1 MKGGFGKFL
10 TFILGLVVGVL
21 LVGGTIAGVVYYA
34 VAAVSVNDVE
44 NYTKQ
49 EFTFIDKDA
58 EIRNKSIL
66 DIYDM
71 VKGGNIKETTVSDA
85 KRIFGIDIIKIL
97 ENSLEITVDDKS
109 REMLDAMKVADVFK
123 DNNLKV
129 VLNCF
134 TLGDVLKKADIDTTS
149 GLASKPI
156 VQEHISEPVID
167 GFNAL
172 LKSLE
177 INEMTIA
184 EMQYLLG
191 VSFGAG
197 GVLDTVAN
205 VKIGDLNSAINNIKL
220 EDVLPD
226 FDRDFYAEW
235 DYQNNTAVLYRRSR
249 AQFSPKTLIAAN
261 GTSECFEYVSNDKK
275 VSGETYYLLDAD
287 AGTIKVSDDG
297 NWKLKAGAELPYF
310 KNRYDKSG
318 NQNRFGIAYVVPEDS
333 HGMTVTERYDADYST
348 KNESGLFYYEYDF
361 VTATEAGVEYF
372 YRVGA
377 AVRTKIQDATG
388 TEPAK
393 YAEIIEWR
401 GYVET
406 TKADYFEAEPWKTYG
421 YSRDGKVTDE
431 ELREHPSTDSLARYA
446 LVHVGKSEPVL
457 KALADE
463 TLNTLDGAIG
473 DMKLGQVIE
482 ITDDSAD
489 ILKKLKD
496 SKISEIDK
504 DVKNVKVGDIM
515 KVVSDTTAEKATDGA
530 YIALPALSAGK
541 EYSGTFITAKY
552 RDKTVDE
559 DKTVFLVKYKDG
571 LTGFGD
577 RYNITE
583 KASNR
588 VVVELAKK
596 TIGELQTVGIDDL
609 INTARLSDVMDIDGD
624 VFVSGDDFLSIP
636 KEFVLDVDAKNENGF
651 FRLAAKG
658 EKAEYK
664 RVYEG
669 DGNAVVKKLS
679 TIGVNNIAARMDA
692 VVNSTLLKE
701 VVKVKE
707 RYKLRVATAA
717 DTGRKKYISLTDVY
731 VDPVY
736 EATEYAGTFNVGY
749 VDTDPDTDIKFV
761 RARGT
766 IEAGVTQYV
775 IVDKASSG
783 VLVGLQD
790 KTIGTLSTGVD
801 EVVNG
806 ATLSDVL
813 EIDGKVYVK
822 ATGFDAAVATSYDKI
837 GQHVA
842 YYKDGNLFLEAG
854 YVRNNNGDYVYL
866 DKEQDGTPVN
876 DHIKFGT
883 LYNEHGVAEA
893 NGAYF
898 KYNGNLYKLSDY
910 KRYKFDGET
919 ATVYYAC
926 IYNGESDKILS
937 KMATMT
943 VKDLADSGT
952 MDKIVKDM
960 RIGDVM
966 ELNDKNS
973 VLYGL
978 GNSKISSIEAEVSDK
993 IKVATLR
1000 DLNKWGNLGL
1010 KETDDELKKKVYYNG
1025 ATIEV
1030 GDMKA
1035 VEFLIFAIK
1044 ALPTL

>member
-109 REMLDAMKVADVFK
+109 RETLGAMKVADVFK

-134 TLGDVLKKADIDTTS
+134 TLGDVLKKTGIDTTA

-205 VKIGDLNSAINNIKL
+205 VKIGDLNSAINDIKF

-235 DYQNNTAVLYRRSR
+235 DNTGAVLYKKESGGEIKLK
-249 AQFSPKTLIAAN
+249 QLIEAD
-261 GTSECFEYVSNDKK
+261 GTSEFFKFVNTEAKDPAK
-275 VSGETYYLLDAD
+275 TYYKLNREE
-287 AGTIKVSDDG
+287 GTIKVSDDG
-297 NWKLKAGAELPYF
+297 NWELIKELPDF
-310 KNRYDKSG
+310 NNRYDISG
-318 NQNRFGIAYVVPEDS
+318 KRNRFGLAYVVLVDDNQIKITKRYADRACTVENED
-333 HGMTVTERYDADYST
+333 GMYYFKYTKDAAGTNYRY
-348 KNESGLFYYEYDF
+348 
-361 VTATEAGVEYF
+361 
-372 YRVGA
+372 GA
-377 AVRTKIQDATG
+377 AIRTKIEG
-388 TEPAK
+388 TDPAQYK
-393 YAEIIEWR
+393 EVIEWR
-401 GYVET
+401 GYVEATDGFVNT
-406 TKADYFEAEPWKTYG
+406 TPETYG
-421 YSRDGKVTDE
+421 YSSPAQYEKE
-431 ELREHPSTDSLARYA
+431 ELVKQETPDLIICA

-482 ITDDSAD
+482 ITDASAD

-515 KVVSDTTAEKATDGA
+515 KVVSVTTAEKATDGA

-541 EYSGTFITAKY
+541 EYKGTFITAKY
-552 RDKTVDE
+552 GDKTVY
-559 DKTVFLVKYKDG
+559 LVKYKDG
-571 LTGFGD
+571 HTGFGD
-577 RYNITE
+577 RYKITE
-583 KASNR
+583 KASNG
-588 VVVELAKK
+588 VVVALADK
-596 TIGELQTVGIDDL
+596 TIGELQTAGIDDL
-609 INTARLSDVMDIDGD
+609 INAARLSDVMDVDGD
-624 VFVSGDDFLSIP
+624 VFVEDTSG
-636 KEFVLDVDAKNENGF
+636 KFVFDTDTAGKNGF
-651 FRLAAKG
+651 FRLAQTG
-658 EKAEYK
+658 ESATHK

-669 DGNAVVKKLS
+669 ASNAVVKKLS
-679 TIGVNNIAARMDA
+679 TIGVNNIAARMDD

-701 VVKVKE
+701 VVEVKE
-707 RYKLRVATAA
+707 RYKLKVATAA
-717 DTGRKKYISLTDVY
+717 DIGNTSVRKYISLADVY
-731 VDPVY
+731 AAP
-736 EATEYAGTFNVGY
+736 EYAGTFNVGY
-749 VDTDPDTDIKFV
+749 VETDPDTDIKFV
-761 RARGT
+761 RATGT
-766 IEAGVTQYV
+766 IATSVKQYV

-822 ATGFDAAVATSYDKI
+822 ATDFDAAVATSHDKI

-883 LYNEHGVAEA
+883 LYNEHGVAET

-919 ATVYYAC
+919 ATEYYAC

-978 GNSKISSIEAEVSDK
+978 GNSKISSIEAEVTDK

-1000 DLNKWGNLGL
+1000 DLNTWGNLGL
-1010 KETDDELKKKVYYNG
+1010 TEEELNKTVKVTG
-1025 ATIEV
+1025 QKV
-1030 GDMKA
+1030 GEMKA
-1035 VEFLIFAIK
+1035 ADFIRIAIRFA
-1044 ALPTL
+1044 TE

>member
-109 REMLDAMKVADVFK
+109 RETLGAMKVADVFK

-134 TLGDVLKKADIDTTS
+134 TLGDVLKKTGIDTTT

-205 VKIGDLNSAINNIKL
+205 VKIGDLNSAINNIKF

-235 DYQNNTAVLYRRSR
+235 DNTGAVLYKKESGGEIKLK
-249 AQFSPKTLIAAN
+249 QLIEAD
-261 GTSECFEYVSNDKK
+261 GTSEFFKFVNTEAKDPAK
-275 VSGETYYLLDAD
+275 TYYKLNREE
-287 AGTIKVSDDG
+287 GTIKVSDDG
-297 NWKLKAGAELPYF
+297 NWELIKELPDF
-310 KNRYDKSG
+310 NKRYDISG
-318 NQNRFGIAYVVPEDS
+318 KRNRFGLAYVVLVDDNQIKITKRYADRDCTVENED
-333 HGMTVTERYDADYST
+333 GMYYFKYTKDAAGTNYRY
-348 KNESGLFYYEYDF
+348 
-361 VTATEAGVEYF
+361 
-372 YRVGA
+372 GA
-377 AVRTKIQDATG
+377 AIRTKIEG
-388 TEPAK
+388 TDPAQYK
-393 YAEIIEWR
+393 EVIEWR
-401 GYVET
+401 GYVEVTDGFVNT
-406 TKADYFEAEPWKTYG
+406 TPETYG
-421 YSRDGKVTDE
+421 YSSPAQYEKE
-431 ELREHPSTDSLARYA
+431 ELVKQETPDLIICA
-446 LVHVGKSEPVL
+446 LVHIGKSEPVL

-515 KVVSDTTAEKATDGA
+515 KVVSVTTAKKATEGA
-530 YIALPALSAGK
+530 YIALPAGK
-541 EYSGTFITAKY
+541 EYKGTFIDALSPKEGN
-552 RDKTVDE
+552 K
-559 DKTVFLVKYKDG
+559 KVFLVKYKKG
-571 LTGFGD
+571 LAFTGD
-577 RYNITE
+577 RYNIIE
-583 KASNR
+583 KASNG
-588 VVVELAKK
+588 VVVALADK
-596 TIGELQTVGIDDL
+596 TIGELQTAGIDDL
-609 INTARLSDVMDIDGD
+609 INAARLSDVMDIDGD
-624 VFVSGDDFLSIP
+624 VFVLDSTADA
-636 KEFVLDVDAKNENGF
+636 KFVLDVDAKNENGF

-679 TIGVNNIAARMDA
+679 TIGVNNIAARMDD

-707 RYKLRVATAA
+707 RYKLSVATEAEI
-717 DTGRKKYISLTDVY
+717 DNTSVKKYISLADVY
-731 VDPVY
+731 SAPV
-736 EATEYAGTFNVGY
+736 ASEYAGTFNVGY
-749 VDTDPDTDIKFV
+749 VETDPDTDIKFV

-766 IEAGVTQYV
+766 IATGVTQYV

-822 ATGFDAAVATSYDKI
+822 ATDFDAAVATSYEKI

-883 LYNEHGVAEA
+883 LYNEHG
-893 NGAYF
+893 
-898 KYNGNLYKLSDY
+898 
-910 KRYKFDGET
+910 
-919 ATVYYAC
+919 
-926 IYNGESDKILS
+926 
-937 KMATMT
+937 
-943 VKDLADSGT
+943 SG
-952 MDKIVKDM
+952 
-960 RIGDVM
+960 
-966 ELNDKNS
+966 
-973 VLYGL
+973 
-978 GNSKISSIEAEVSDK
+978 
-993 IKVATLR
+993 
-1000 DLNKWGNLGL
+1000 
-1010 KETDDELKKKVYYNG
+1010 
-1025 ATIEV
+1025 
-1030 GDMKA
+1030 
-1035 VEFLIFAIK
+1035 
-1044 ALPTL
+1044 

>member
-34 VAAVSVNDVE
+34 VAAVSINDVE
-44 NYTKQ
+44 KYTKQ

-58 EIRNKSIL
+58 EIRSKSIL

-109 REMLDAMKVADVFK
+109 RETLGALKVADVFK
-123 DNNLKV
+123 DDNLKV

-134 TLGDVLKKADIDTTS
+134 TLGDVLKKTGIDTTT
-149 GLASKPI
+149 GLASKPL

-177 INEMTIA
+177 LNEMTIA

-205 VKIGDLNSAINNIKL
+205 VKIGDLNSAINNIKF

-235 DYQNNTAVLYRRSR
+235 DNTGAVLYKKESGGEIKLK
-249 AQFSPKTLIAAN
+249 QLIEAD
-261 GTSECFEYVSNDKK
+261 GTSEFFKFVNTEAKDPAK
-275 VSGETYYLLDAD
+275 TYYKLNREE
-287 AGTIKVSDDG
+287 GTIKVSDDG
-297 NWKLKAGAELPYF
+297 NWELIKELPDF
-310 KNRYDKSG
+310 NNRYDISG
-318 NQNRFGIAYVVPEDS
+318 KRNRFGLAYVVLVDDNQIKITKRYEDRDCTIENED
-333 HGMTVTERYDADYST
+333 GMYYFKYTKDAAGTNYRY
-348 KNESGLFYYEYDF
+348 
-361 VTATEAGVEYF
+361 
-372 YRVGA
+372 GA
-377 AVRTKIQDATG
+377 AIRTKIEG
-388 TEPAK
+388 TDPAQYK
-393 YAEIIEWR
+393 EVIEWR
-401 GYVET
+401 GYVEATDGFVNT
-406 TKADYFEAEPWKTYG
+406 TPETYG
-421 YSRDGKVTDE
+421 YSSPAQYEKE
-431 ELREHPSTDSLARYA
+431 ELVKQETPDLIICA

-515 KVVSDTTAEKATDGA
+515 KVVSVTTAEKATDGA

-541 EYSGTFITAKY
+541 EYKGTFITAKDG
-552 RDKTVDE
+552 DKDVY
-559 DKTVFLVKYKDG
+559 LVKYKDG
-571 LTGFGD
+571 LVGFGD
-577 RYNITE
+577 RYNIRE
-583 KASNR
+583 KASNG
-588 VVVELAKK
+588 VVVALADK
-596 TIGELQTVGIDDL
+596 TIGELQTAGIDDL
-609 INTARLSDVMDIDGD
+609 INTALLSGVMDIDGD
-624 VFVSGDDFLSIP
+624 VFVSDSTA
-636 KEFVLDVDAKNENGF
+636 DAKFILDEDAHGENGF
-651 FRLAAKG
+651 FRLAAAG
-658 EKAEYK
+658 ETAEYK

-679 TIGVNNIAARMDA
+679 TIGVNNIAARMDD

-701 VVKVKE
+701 VVEVKE
-707 RYKLRVATAA
+707 RYKLKVATATEIG
-717 DTGRKKYISLTDVY
+717 DTSVRKYISLADVSAATD
-731 VDPVY
+731 
-736 EATEYAGTFNVGY
+736 YAGTFNVGY
-749 VDTDPDTDIKFV
+749 VETDPDTDIKFV
-761 RARGT
+761 RATGT
-766 IEAGVTQYV
+766 ISEGVTQYV

-801 EVVNG
+801 EVVNN
-806 ATLSDVL
+806 AKLSDVL

-822 ATGFDAAVATSYDKI
+822 ATDFDEAVAISHDKI
-837 GQHVA
+837 GQSVA

-854 YVRNNNGDYVYL
+854 YVRNNNGDYVRL
-866 DKEQDGTPVN
+866 SSG
-876 DHIKFGT
+876 
-883 LYNEHGVAEA
+883 
-893 NGAYF
+893 YF
-898 KYNGNLYKLSDY
+898 KPTSRFNKIGGSYTSSPDGEWFQIGTEWHNMNDY
-910 KRYKFDGET
+910 KRYKFDGENEE
-919 ATVYYAC
+919 YYAC
-926 IYNGESDKILS
+926 IYDGESDKILS

-966 ELNDKNS
+966 ELNDENS

-993 IKVATLR
+993 IKDATLR
-1000 DLNKWGNLGL
+1000 ELNTWGNLGMS
-1010 KETDDELKKKVYYNG
+1010 E
-1025 ATIEV
+1025 ATL
-1030 GDMKA
+1030 D
-1035 VEFLIFAIK
+1035 AIK
-1044 ALPTL
+1044 VANGGEDLTASEFFKGLNVRFVDGKLEIYFKFE

>member
-109 REMLDAMKVADVFK
+109 RETLGALKVADVFK
-123 DNNLKV
+123 DDNLKV

-134 TLGDVLKKADIDTTS
+134 TLGDVLKKTGIDTTT

-177 INEMTIA
+177 LNEMTIA

-205 VKIGDLNSAINNIKL
+205 VKIGDLNSAINNIKF

-226 FDRDFYAEW
+226 FDRDLYTEW

-249 AQFSPKTLIAAN
+249 AQFPQKTLIAAN
-261 GTSECFEYVSNDKK
+261 GTSEYFEYVSNDKK

-287 AGTIKVSDDG
+287 AGTIKVSDAG

-318 NQNRFGIAYVVPEDS
+318 NQNRFGVAYVVPVDKN
-333 HGMTVTERYDADYST
+333 GMTVTERFSDNACTVSD
-348 KNESGLFYYEYDF
+348 ESGLFYYEYDF

-431 ELREHPSTDSLARYA
+431 ELTEYSSTDSLVRYA
-446 LVHVGKSEPVL
+446 LMHVGKSEPVL

-482 ITDDSAD
+482 ITDASAD

-515 KVVSDTTAEKATDGA
+515 KVVSVTTAEKATDGE

-541 EYSGTFITAKY
+541 EYKGTFITAKEG
-552 RDKTVDE
+552 DKTVY
-559 DKTVFLVKYKDG
+559 LVKYKDG
-571 LTGFGD
+571 LAGFGD

-583 KASNR
+583 KASNG
-588 VVVELAKK
+588 VVVALSEK
-596 TIGELQTVGIDDL
+596 TIGELQTAGIDDL
-609 INTARLSDVMDIDGD
+609 VNAARLSDVMDVDGD
-624 VFVSGDDFLSIP
+624 VFV
-636 KEFVLDVDAKNENGF
+636 LDSTADAKFILDLDAHGENGF
-651 FRLAAKG
+651 FRLAAAG
-658 EKAEYK
+658 ETAEYK

-679 TIGVNNIAARMDA
+679 TIGVNNIAARMDN

-701 VVKVKE
+701 VVEVKE
-707 RYKLRVATAA
+707 RYILKVATAA
-717 DTGRKKYISLTDVY
+717 EIGNTSVRKYISLADVY
-731 VDPVY
+731 
-736 EATEYAGTFNVGY
+736 ATPAAPEYAGTFNVGY
-749 VDTDPDTDIKFV
+749 VETDPDTDIKFV

-766 IEAGVTQYV
+766 IAAGVTQYV

-822 ATGFDAAVATSYDKI
+822 AADFDAAVATSYDKI
-837 GQHVA
+837 EQHVA

-854 YVRNNNGDYVYL
+854 YVRNNNGEYVYL

-883 LYNEHGVAEA
+883 LYNEHGVAET

-919 ATVYYAC
+919 ATEYYAC
-926 IYNGESDKILS
+926 IYDGESDKILS

-943 VKDLADSGT
+943 VKDLADNGT

-966 ELNDKNS
+966 ELNDTNS
-973 VLYGL
+973 ILYGL

-1000 DLNKWGNLGL
+1000 ELNTWGNLGL
-1010 KETDDELKKKVYYNG
+1010 TEEELNKTVKGTTKK
-1025 ATIEV
+1025 V

-1035 VEFLIFAIK
+1035 ADFIRIAIRFA
-1044 ALPTL
+1044 TE

>member
-109 REMLDAMKVADVFK
+109 RETLGALKVADVFK
-123 DNNLKV
+123 DDNLKV

-134 TLGDVLKKADIDTTS
+134 TLGDVLKKTGIDTTT

-177 INEMTIA
+177 LNEMTIA

-205 VKIGDLNSAINNIKL
+205 VKIGDLNSAINNIKF

-226 FDRDFYAEW
+226 FDRDLYTEW

-249 AQFSPKTLIAAN
+249 AQFPQKTLIAAN
-261 GTSECFEYVSNDKK
+261 GTSEYFEYVSNDKK

-287 AGTIKVSDDG
+287 AGTIKVSDAG

-318 NQNRFGIAYVVPEDS
+318 NQNRFGVAYVVPEDS

-446 LVHVGKSEPVL
+446 LMHVGKSEPVL

-515 KVVSDTTAEKATDGA
+515 KVVSVTTAEKATDGA

-541 EYSGTFITAKY
+541 EYKGTFITAKDG
-552 RDKTVDE
+552 DKTVY
-559 DKTVFLVKYKDG
+559 LVKYKDG
-571 LTGFGD
+571 LAGFGD

-583 KASNR
+583 KASNG
-588 VVVELAKK
+588 VVVALADK
-596 TIGELQTVGIDDL
+596 TIGELQTAGIDDL

-624 VFVSGDDFLSIP
+624 VFV
-636 KEFVLDVDAKNENGF
+636 LDSTADAKFILDEDANNENGF
-651 FRLAAKG
+651 FRLAAAG
-658 EKAEYK
+658 ETAEYK

-679 TIGVNNIAARMDA
+679 TIGVNNIAARMDD

-701 VVKVKE
+701 VVEVKE
-707 RYKLRVATAA
+707 RYKLKVATAA
-717 DTGRKKYISLTDVY
+717 DIGNTSVRKYISLADVY
-731 VDPVY
+731 AAP
-736 EATEYAGTFNVGY
+736 EYAGTFNVGY
-749 VDTDPDTDIKFV
+749 EETDPDKDIKFV

-766 IEAGVTQYV
+766 IAAGVTQYV

-822 ATGFDAAVATSYDKI
+822 ATDFDAAVATSYEKI

-883 LYNEHGVAEA
+883 LYNEHGVAET

-919 ATVYYAC
+919 ATEYYAC
-926 IYNGESDKILS
+926 IYDGESDKILS

-966 ELNDKNS
+966 ELNDTNS
-973 VLYGL
+973 ILYGL

-1000 DLNKWGNLGL
+1000 ELNTWGNLGMS
-1010 KETDDELKKKVYYNG
+1010 ETTLD
-1025 ATIEV
+1025 
-1030 GDMKA
+1030 
-1035 VEFLIFAIK
+1035 AIK
-1044 ALPTL
+1044 VANGGEDLTASEFFKGLNARFVDGKLEIYFKFE

>member
-34 VAAVSVNDVE
+34 VAAVSINDVE
-44 NYTKQ
+44 KYTKQ

-109 REMLDAMKVADVFK
+109 RETLGALKVADVFK
-123 DNNLKV
+123 DDNLKV

-134 TLGDVLKKADIDTTS
+134 TLGDVLKKTGIDTTT

-205 VKIGDLNSAINNIKL
+205 VKIGDLNSAINNIKF

-235 DYQNNTAVLYRRSR
+235 DKTGAVLYKKESGGEIKLK
-249 AQFSPKTLIAAN
+249 QLIEAD
-261 GTSECFEYVSNDKK
+261 GTSEFFKFVNTEAKDPAK
-275 VSGETYYLLDAD
+275 TYYKLNREE
-287 AGTIKVSDDG
+287 GTIKVSDDG
-297 NWKLKAGAELPYF
+297 NWELIKELPDF
-310 KNRYDKSG
+310 NNRYDISG
-318 NQNRFGIAYVVPEDS
+318 KRNRFGLAYVVLVDDNQIKITKRYADRDCTVENED
-333 HGMTVTERYDADYST
+333 GMYYFKYTKDAAGTNYRY
-348 KNESGLFYYEYDF
+348 
-361 VTATEAGVEYF
+361 
-372 YRVGA
+372 GA
-377 AVRTKIQDATG
+377 AIRTKIQDATG

-431 ELREHPSTDSLARYA
+431 ELTEYSSTDSLVRYA
-446 LVHVGKSEPVL
+446 LMHVGKSEPVL

-515 KVVSDTTAEKATDGA
+515 KVVSVTTAEKATDGA

-541 EYSGTFITAKY
+541 EYKGTFITAKY
-552 RDKTVDE
+552 GDKTVY
-559 DKTVFLVKYKDG
+559 LVKYKDG
-571 LTGFGD
+571 LAFTGD

-583 KASNR
+583 KASNG
-588 VVVELAKK
+588 VVVALSEK
-596 TIGELQTVGIDDL
+596 TIGELQTAGIDDL
-609 INTARLSDVMDIDGD
+609 VNAARLSDVMDVDGD
-624 VFVSGDDFLSIP
+624 VFV
-636 KEFVLDVDAKNENGF
+636 LDSTADAKFILDEDAHGENGF
-651 FRLAAKG
+651 FRLAAAG
-658 EKAEYK
+658 ETAEYKYK

-679 TIGVNNIAARMDA
+679 TIGVNNIAARMDD

-701 VVKVKE
+701 VVEVKE
-707 RYKLRVATAA
+707 RYKLKVATATEIG
-717 DTGRKKYISLTDVY
+717 DTNVRKYISLADVSAATD
-731 VDPVY
+731 
-736 EATEYAGTFNVGY
+736 YAGTFNVGY
-749 VDTDPDTDIKFV
+749 VETDPDTDIKFV
-761 RARGT
+761 RATGT
-766 IEAGVTQYV
+766 ISEGVTQYV

-801 EVVNG
+801 EVVNN
-806 ATLSDVL
+806 AKLSDVL

-822 ATGFDAAVATSYDKI
+822 ATDFDEAVAISHDKI
-837 GQHVA
+837 GQSVA

-854 YVRNNNGDYVYL
+854 YVRNNNGDYVRL
-866 DKEQDGTPVN
+866 SSG
-876 DHIKFGT
+876 
-883 LYNEHGVAEA
+883 
-893 NGAYF
+893 YF
-898 KYNGNLYKLSDY
+898 KPTSRFNKIGGSYTSSPDGEWFQIGTEWHNMNDY
-910 KRYKFDGET
+910 KRYKFDGENEE
-919 ATVYYAC
+919 YYAC
-926 IYNGESDKILS
+926 IYDGESDKILS

-966 ELNDKNS
+966 ELNDENS

-993 IKVATLR
+993 IKDATLR
-1000 DLNKWGNLGL
+1000 ELNTWGNLGMS
-1010 KETDDELKKKVYYNG
+1010 E
-1025 ATIEV
+1025 ATL
-1030 GDMKA
+1030 D
-1035 VEFLIFAIK
+1035 AIK
-1044 ALPTL
+1044 VANGGEDLTASEFFKGLNVRFVDGKLEIYFKFE

>member
-10 TFILGLVVGVL
+10 TFILGIVVGVL

-109 REMLDAMKVADVFK
+109 RETLGALKVADVFK
-123 DNNLKV
+123 DDNLKI

-134 TLGDVLKKADIDTTS
+134 TLGDVLKKTGIDTTT
-149 GLASKPI
+149 GLASKPL

-177 INEMTIA
+177 LNEMTIA

-205 VKIGDLNSAINNIKL
+205 VKIGDLNSAINNIKF

-235 DYQNNTAVLYRRSR
+235 DNTGAVLYKKESGGEIKLK
-249 AQFSPKTLIAAN
+249 QLIEAD
-261 GTSECFEYVSNDKK
+261 GTSEFFKFVNTEAKDPAK
-275 VSGETYYLLDAD
+275 TYYKLNREE
-287 AGTIKVSDDG
+287 GTIKVSDDG
-297 NWKLKAGAELPYF
+297 NWELIKELPDF
-310 KNRYDKSG
+310 NNRYDISG
-318 NQNRFGIAYVVPEDS
+318 KRNRFGLAYVVLVDDNQIKITKRYADRDCTVENED
-333 HGMTVTERYDADYST
+333 GMYYFKYTKDAAGTNYRY
-348 KNESGLFYYEYDF
+348 
-361 VTATEAGVEYF
+361 
-372 YRVGA
+372 GA
-377 AVRTKIQDATG
+377 AIRTKIEG
-388 TEPAK
+388 TDPAQYK
-393 YAEIIEWR
+393 EVIEWR
-401 GYVET
+401 GYVEATDGFVNT
-406 TKADYFEAEPWKTYG
+406 TPETYG
-421 YSRDGKVTDE
+421 YSSPAQYEKE
-431 ELREHPSTDSLARYA
+431 ELVKQETPDLIICA

-515 KVVSDTTAEKATDGA
+515 KVVSVTTAEKATDGA
-530 YIALPALSAGK
+530 YIALPALSVGK
-541 EYSGTFITAKY
+541 EYKGTFITAKDG
-552 RDKTVDE
+552 DKTVY
-559 DKTVFLVKYKDG
+559 LVKYKDG
-571 LTGFGD
+571 LVGFGD
-577 RYNITE
+577 RYNIRE
-583 KASNR
+583 KASNG
-588 VVVELAKK
+588 VVVALADK
-596 TIGELQTVGIDDL
+596 TIGELQTAGIDDL
-609 INTARLSDVMDIDGD
+609 INTALLSGVMDIDGD
-624 VFVSGDDFLSIP
+624 VFVSDSTA
-636 KEFVLDVDAKNENGF
+636 DAKFILDEDAHGENGF
-651 FRLAAKG
+651 FRLAAAG
-658 EKAEYK
+658 ETAEYK

-679 TIGVNNIAARMDA
+679 TIGVNNIAARMDD

-701 VVKVKE
+701 VVEVKE
-707 RYKLRVATAA
+707 RYKLKVATATEID
-717 DTGRKKYISLTDVY
+717 DTNVRKYISLTDVY
-731 VDPVY
+731 
-736 EATEYAGTFNVGY
+736 AASEYAGTFNVGY
-749 VDTDPDTDIKFV
+749 VETDPDTDIKFV
-761 RARGT
+761 RATGT
-766 IEAGVTQYV
+766 ISEGVTQYV
-775 IVDKASSG
+775 IVEKASSG

-801 EVVNG
+801 EVVNN
-806 ATLSDVL
+806 AKLSDVL

-822 ATGFDAAVATSYDKI
+822 ATDFDEAVAISHDKI

-854 YVRNNNGDYVYL
+854 YVRNNNGDYVRL
-866 DKEQDGTPVN
+866 SSG
-876 DHIKFGT
+876 
-883 LYNEHGVAEA
+883 
-893 NGAYF
+893 YF
-898 KYNGNLYKLSDY
+898 KPTSRFNKIGESYTSSPDGEWFQIGTEWHNMNDY
-910 KRYKFDGET
+910 KRYKFDGENEE
-919 ATVYYAC
+919 YYAC
-926 IYNGESDKILS
+926 IYDGESDKILS

-966 ELNDKNS
+966 ELNDENS
-973 VLYGL
+973 ILYGL

-1000 DLNKWGNLGL
+1000 ELNTWGNLGMS
-1010 KETDDELKKKVYYNG
+1010 E
-1025 ATIEV
+1025 ATL
-1030 GDMKA
+1030 D
-1035 VEFLIFAIK
+1035 AIK
-1044 ALPTL
+1044 VANGGEDLTASEFFKGLNARFVDGKLEIYFKFE

>member
-109 REMLDAMKVADVFK
+109 RETLGAMKVADVFK
-123 DNNLKV
+123 DDNLKV

-134 TLGDVLKKADIDTTS
+134 TLGDVLKKTGIDTTS

-205 VKIGDLNSAINNIKL
+205 VKIGDLNSAINSIKF

-235 DYQNNTAVLYRRSR
+235 DNTGAVLYKKESGGEIKLK
-249 AQFSPKTLIAAN
+249 QLIEAD
-261 GTSECFEYVSNDKK
+261 GTSEFFKFVNTEVKDPAK
-275 VSGETYYLLDAD
+275 TYYKLNREE
-287 AGTIKVSDDG
+287 GTIKVSDDG
-297 NWKLKAGAELPYF
+297 NWELIKELPDF
-310 KNRYDKSG
+310 NNRYDISG
-318 NQNRFGIAYVVPEDS
+318 KRNRFGLAYVVLVDDNQIKITKRYADRDCTVENED
-333 HGMTVTERYDADYST
+333 GMYYFKYTKDAAGTNYRY
-348 KNESGLFYYEYDF
+348 
-361 VTATEAGVEYF
+361 
-372 YRVGA
+372 GA
-377 AVRTKIQDATG
+377 AIRTKIEG
-388 TEPAK
+388 TDPAQYK
-393 YAEIIEWR
+393 EVIEWR
-401 GYVET
+401 GYVEATDGFVNT
-406 TKADYFEAEPWKTYG
+406 TPETYG
-421 YSRDGKVTDE
+421 YSSLAQYEKE
-431 ELREHPSTDSLARYA
+431 ELVKQETPDLIICA

-489 ILKKLKD
+489 ILKRLKD

-515 KVVSDTTAEKATDGA
+515 KVVSDTTAEKAAEGA
-530 YIALPALSAGK
+530 YIALPALSEGK
-541 EYSGTFITAKY
+541 EYKGTFITAKY

-559 DKTVFLVKYKDG
+559 DKTVFLVKYKKG
-571 LTGFGD
+571 LAFTGD

-596 TIGELQTVGIDDL
+596 TIGELQTAGIDDL
-609 INTARLSDVMDIDGD
+609 INTARLSDVMDVDGD
-624 VFVSGDDFLSIP
+624 VFVEDTSG
-636 KEFVLDVDAKNENGF
+636 KFVLDTDTAGKNGF
-651 FRLAAKG
+651 FRLAQTG
-658 EKAEYK
+658 ESATHK

-669 DGNAVVKKLS
+669 ASNAVVKKLS
-679 TIGVNNIAARMDA
+679 TIGVNNIAARMDD

-717 DTGRKKYISLTDVY
+717 EIGNTSVRKYISLVDVY
-731 VDPVY
+731 SAPV
-736 EATEYAGTFNVGY
+736 APEYAGTFNVGY
-749 VDTDPDTDIKFV
+749 VESDPDTDIKFV

-766 IEAGVTQYV
+766 IAAGVTQYV

-822 ATGFDAAVATSYDKI
+822 AADFDAAVALSYAKI

-854 YVRNNNGDYVYL
+854 YVRNNNGDYVLLSSGYY
-866 DKEQDGTPVN
+866 KPTSRFNKTGESYTSSSDGEWFQ
-876 DHIKFGT
+876 IGT
-883 LYNEHGVAEA
+883 EWHNM
-893 NGAYF
+893 N
-898 KYNGNLYKLSDY
+898 DY

-919 ATVYYAC
+919 ASAYYAC
-926 IYNGESDKILS
+926 IYEGESDKILS

-1000 DLNKWGNLGL
+1000 DLNTWGNLGMSETMLDEIKVANGGEDLTASEFFKGL
-1010 KETDDELKKKVYYNG
+1010 K
-1025 ATIEV
+1025 V
-1030 GDMKA
+1030 GRDAAGKPIIY
-1035 VEFLIFAIK
+1035 FSLS
-1044 ALPTL
+1044 

>member
-109 REMLDAMKVADVFK
+109 RETLGALKVADVFK
-123 DNNLKV
+123 DDNLKV
-129 VLNCF
+129 LLNCF
-134 TLGDVLKKADIDTTS
+134 TLGDVLKKTGIDTTT

-177 INEMTIA
+177 LNEMTIA

-205 VKIGDLNSAINNIKL
+205 VKIGDLNSAINDIKF

-226 FDRDFYAEW
+226 FDRDLYTEW

-261 GTSECFEYVSNDKK
+261 GTSEYFEYVSNDKK
-275 VSGETYYLLDAD
+275 VSGETYYLLNAD
-287 AGTIKVSDDG
+287 AGTIKVSDAG

-431 ELREHPSTDSLARYA
+431 ELQEHPSTDSLARYA
-446 LVHVGKSEPVL
+446 LMHVGKSEPVL

-482 ITDDSAD
+482 ITDASAD

-515 KVVSDTTAEKATDGA
+515 KVVSVTTAEKATDGE

-541 EYSGTFITAKY
+541 EYKGTFITAKDG
-552 RDKTVDE
+552 DKTVY
-559 DKTVFLVKYKDG
+559 LVKYKDG
-571 LTGFGD
+571 LAGFGD
-577 RYNITE
+577 RYNIRE
-583 KASNR
+583 KASNG
-588 VVVELAKK
+588 VVVALSEK
-596 TIGELQTVGIDDL
+596 TIGELQTAGIDDL
-609 INTARLSDVMDIDGD
+609 VNTARLSDVMDVDGD
-624 VFVSGDDFLSIP
+624 VFV
-636 KEFVLDVDAKNENGF
+636 LDSTADAKFILDEDANNENGF
-651 FRLAAKG
+651 FRLAAAG
-658 EKAEYK
+658 ETAEYK

-679 TIGVNNIAARMDA
+679 TIGVNNIAARMDD

-701 VVKVKE
+701 VVEVKE
-707 RYKLRVATAA
+707 RYKLKVATAA
-717 DTGRKKYISLTDVY
+717 DIGNTSVRKYISLADVY
-731 VDPVY
+731 AAPD
-736 EATEYAGTFNVGY
+736 YAGTFNVGY
-749 VDTDPDTDIKFV
+749 VETDPDTDIKFV

-766 IEAGVTQYV
+766 IEASVTQYV

-822 ATGFDAAVATSYDKI
+822 ATDFDAAVATSYEKI

-883 LYNEHGVAEA
+883 LYNEHGVEETD
-893 NGAYF
+893 GAYF

-919 ATVYYAC
+919 ATEYYAC
-926 IYNGESDKILS
+926 IYDGESDKILS

-973 VLYGL
+973 ILYGL

-993 IKVATLR
+993 IKDATLR

-1030 GDMKA
+1030 GNMKA
-1035 VEFLIFAIK
+1035 VEFLILAIK
-1044 ALPTL
+1044 ALPPTL

>member
-44 NYTKQ
+44 KYTKQ

-109 REMLDAMKVADVFK
+109 RETLGAMKVADVFK

-134 TLGDVLKKADIDTTS
+134 TLGDVLKKTGIDTTS

-205 VKIGDLNSAINNIKL
+205 VKIGDLNSAINSIKF

-235 DYQNNTAVLYRRSR
+235 DNTGAVLYKKESGGEIKLK
-249 AQFSPKTLIAAN
+249 QLIEAD
-261 GTSECFEYVSNDKK
+261 GTSEFFKFVSTEAKDPAK
-275 VSGETYYLLDAD
+275 TYYKLNREE
-287 AGTIKVSDDG
+287 GTIKVSDDG
-297 NWKLKAGAELPYF
+297 NWELIKELPDF
-310 KNRYDKSG
+310 NNRYDISG
-318 NQNRFGIAYVVPEDS
+318 KRNRFGLAYVVLVDDNGIKITKRYADRACTVENED
-333 HGMTVTERYDADYST
+333 GMYYFKYTKDAAGTNYRY
-348 KNESGLFYYEYDF
+348 
-361 VTATEAGVEYF
+361 
-372 YRVGA
+372 GA
-377 AVRTKIQDATG
+377 AIRTKIEG
-388 TEPAK
+388 TDPAQYK
-393 YAEIIEWR
+393 EVIEWR

-406 TKADYFEAEPWKTYG
+406 TSGFVNTTPETYG
-421 YSRDGKVTDE
+421 YSSPAQYEKE
-431 ELREHPSTDSLARYA
+431 ELVKQENPDLIICA

-515 KVVSDTTAEKATDGA
+515 KVVSVTTAEKATDGA

-541 EYSGTFITAKY
+541 EYKGTFITAKEG
-552 RDKTVDE
+552 DKTVY
-559 DKTVFLVKYKDG
+559 LVKYKDG

-583 KASNR
+583 KASNG
-588 VVVELAKK
+588 VVVALSEK
-596 TIGELQTVGIDDL
+596 TIGELQTAGIDDL
-609 INTARLSDVMDIDGD
+609 VNAARLSDVMDVDGD
-624 VFVSGDDFLSIP
+624 VFV
-636 KEFVLDVDAKNENGF
+636 LDSTADAKFILDLDAHGENGF
-651 FRLAAKG
+651 FRLAAAG
-658 EKAEYK
+658 ETAEYK

-669 DGNAVVKKLS
+669 NGNAVVKKLS
-679 TIGVNNIAARMDA
+679 TIGVNNIAARMDD
-692 VVNSTLLKE
+692 VVNNTLLKE
-701 VVKVKE
+701 VVEVKE

-717 DTGRKKYISLTDVY
+717 DIGNTSVRKYISLADVY
-731 VDPVY
+731 AAP
-736 EATEYAGTFNVGY
+736 EYAGTFNVGY
-749 VDTDPDTDIKFV
+749 VETDPDTDIKFV

-766 IEAGVTQYV
+766 IATSVTQYV

-822 ATGFDAAVATSYDKI
+822 AADFDAAVATSHDKI

-854 YVRNNNGDYVYL
+854 YVRNNNGDYVLLSSGYYKPTNRF
-866 DKEQDGTPVN
+866 DKTGESYTSSPNGEWFQIGTEWHN
-876 DHIKFGT
+876 M
-883 LYNEHGVAEA
+883 N
-893 NGAYF
+893 
-898 KYNGNLYKLSDY
+898 DY

-919 ATVYYAC
+919 AAEYYAC
-926 IYNGESDKILS
+926 IYEGESDKILS

-973 VLYGL
+973 ILYGL

-1000 DLNKWGNLGL
+1000 ELNAWGNLGMS
-1010 KETDDELKKKVYYNG
+1010 ETTLD
-1025 ATIEV
+1025 
-1030 GDMKA
+1030 
-1035 VEFLIFAIK
+1035 AIK
-1044 ALPTL
+1044 AANGGKDLTASEFFKGLKVGVDATGKPIIYFSLS

>member
-44 NYTKQ
+44 KYTKQ

-109 REMLDAMKVADVFK
+109 RETLGALKVADVFK
-123 DNNLKV
+123 GDNLKV

-134 TLGDVLKKADIDTTS
+134 TLGDVLKKTGIDTTT

-205 VKIGDLNSAINNIKL
+205 VKIGDLNSAINNIKF

-235 DYQNNTAVLYRRSR
+235 DNAGAVLYKKESGGEIKLK
-249 AQFSPKTLIAAN
+249 QLIEAD
-261 GTSECFEYVSNDKK
+261 GTSEFFKFVNTEAKDPAK
-275 VSGETYYLLDAD
+275 TYYKLNREE
-287 AGTIKVSDDG
+287 GTIKVSDDG
-297 NWKLKAGAELPYF
+297 NWELIKELPDF
-310 KNRYDKSG
+310 NNRYDISG
-318 NQNRFGIAYVVPEDS
+318 KRNRFGLAYVVLVDDNGIKITKRYADKECTVENED
-333 HGMTVTERYDADYST
+333 GMYYFKYTKDAAGTNYRY
-348 KNESGLFYYEYDF
+348 
-361 VTATEAGVEYF
+361 
-372 YRVGA
+372 GA
-377 AVRTKIQDATG
+377 AVRTKIEG
-388 TEPAK
+388 TDPAQYK
-393 YAEIIEWR
+393 EVIEWR

-406 TKADYFEAEPWKTYG
+406 TDGFVNTTPETYG
-421 YSRDGKVTDE
+421 YSSPAQYEKE
-431 ELREHPSTDSLARYA
+431 ELVKQENPDLIICA

-515 KVVSDTTAEKATDGA
+515 KVVSVTTAEKATEGK

-541 EYSGTFITAKY
+541 GYKGTFIEAKDG
-552 RDKTVDE
+552 DKTVY
-559 DKTVFLVKYKDG
+559 LVKYKDG
-571 LTGFGD
+571 LIGFGD

-583 KASNR
+583 KASNG
-588 VVVELAKK
+588 VVVALADK
-596 TIGELQTVGIDDL
+596 TIGELQTAGIDDL
-609 INTARLSDVMDIDGD
+609 INTALLSSVMDIDGD
-624 VFVSGDDFLSIP
+624 VFVEDASG
-636 KEFVLDVDAKNENGF
+636 EFVLDVDSAGKNGF
-651 FRLAAKG
+651 FRLATAG
-658 EKAEYK
+658 ETAEYK

-669 DGNAVVKKLS
+669 GGNAVIKKLS

-701 VVKVKE
+701 VVEVKE

-717 DTGRKKYISLTDVY
+717 EIDNTSVRKYISLADVY
-731 VDPVY
+731 AAPD
-736 EATEYAGTFNVGY
+736 YAGTFNVGY
-749 VDTDPDTDIKFV
+749 VETDPDTDIKFV

-766 IEAGVTQYV
+766 IAATVTQYV

-822 ATGFDAAVATSYDKI
+822 AADFDAAVALSHDKI

-866 DKEQDGTPVN
+866 DKEQDGTQVN

-883 LYNEHGVAEA
+883 LYNEHGVEETD
-893 NGAYF
+893 GAYF
-898 KYNGNLYKLSDY
+898 KYKGNLYKLSDY

-919 ATVYYAC
+919 AAEYYAC
-926 IYNGESDKILS
+926 IYEGESDKILS

-943 VKDLADSGT
+943 VKDLADGGT

-973 VLYGL
+973 ILYGL

-993 IKVATLR
+993 IKKATLR
-1000 DLNKWGNLGL
+1000 ELNAWGNLGMS
-1010 KETDDELKKKVYYNG
+1010 E
-1025 ATIEV
+1025 ATL
-1030 GDMKA
+1030 D
-1035 VEFLIFAIK
+1035 AIK
-1044 ALPTL
+1044 AANGGKDLTASDFFKGLKVGVDATGKPIVYFSLS

>member
-109 REMLDAMKVADVFK
+109 RETLGALKVADVFK
-123 DNNLKV
+123 DDNLKV

-134 TLGDVLKKADIDTTS
+134 TLGDVLKKTGIDTTT

-205 VKIGDLNSAINNIKL
+205 VKIGDLNSAINDIKF

-235 DYQNNTAVLYRRSR
+235 DKTGAVLYKKESGGEIKLK
-249 AQFSPKTLIAAN
+249 QLIEAD
-261 GTSECFEYVSNDKK
+261 GTSEFFKFVNTEAKDPAK
-275 VSGETYYLLDAD
+275 TYYKLNREE
-287 AGTIKVSDDG
+287 GTIKVSDDG
-297 NWKLKAGAELPYF
+297 NWELIKELPDF
-310 KNRYDKSG
+310 NNRYDISG
-318 NQNRFGIAYVVPEDS
+318 KRNRFGLAYVVLVDDNQIKITKRYADRDCTVENED
-333 HGMTVTERYDADYST
+333 GMYYFKYTKDAAGTNYRY
-348 KNESGLFYYEYDF
+348 
-361 VTATEAGVEYF
+361 
-372 YRVGA
+372 GA

-515 KVVSDTTAEKATDGA
+515 KVVSVTTAEKATDGA
-530 YIALPALSAGK
+530 YIALPALPAGK
-541 EYSGTFITAKY
+541 EYKGTFITAKDG
-552 RDKTVDE
+552 DKTVY
-559 DKTVFLVKYKDG
+559 LVKYKDG

-583 KASNR
+583 KASNG
-588 VVVELAKK
+588 VVVALSEK
-596 TIGELQTVGIDDL
+596 TIGELQTAGIDDL
-609 INTARLSDVMDIDGD
+609 VNAARLSSVMDIDGD
-624 VFVSGDDFLSIP
+624 VFV
-636 KEFVLDVDAKNENGF
+636 LDSTADAKFILDEDAKNENGF
-651 FRLAAKG
+651 FRLAAAGKT
-658 EKAEYK
+658 AEYK

-669 DGNAVVKKLS
+669 DGNAVIKKLS
-679 TIGVNNIAARMDA
+679 TIGVNNIAARMDD

-717 DTGRKKYISLTDVY
+717 DIGNTSVRKYISLADVY
-731 VDPVY
+731 AAP
-736 EATEYAGTFNVGY
+736 EYAGTFNVGY
-749 VDTDPDTDIKFV
+749 VETDPDTDIKFV
-761 RARGT
+761 RATGT
-766 IEAGVTQYV
+766 ISEGVTQYV

-822 ATGFDAAVATSYDKI
+822 ATDFDAAVALSHEKT

-854 YVRNNNGDYVYL
+854 YVRNNNGEYVLLSSGYY
-866 DKEQDGTPVN
+866 KPTARFNKTGESYTSSPDGEWFQ
-876 DHIKFGT
+876 IGT
-883 LYNEHGVAEA
+883 EWHNM
-893 NGAYF
+893 N
-898 KYNGNLYKLSDY
+898 DY
-910 KRYKFDGET
+910 KRYNFDGET
-919 ATVYYAC
+919 AAEYYAC
-926 IYNGESDKILS
+926 IYEGESDKILS

-973 VLYGL
+973 ILYGL

-1000 DLNKWGNLGL
+1000 ELNTWGNLGL
-1010 KETDDELKKKVYYNG
+1010 TEEELNKTVKVTG
-1025 ATIEV
+1025 EKV
-1030 GDMKA
+1030 GEMKA
-1035 VEFLIFAIK
+1035 ADFIRIAIRFA
-1044 ALPTL
+1044 TE

>member
-109 REMLDAMKVADVFK
+109 RETLGAMKVADVFK

-134 TLGDVLKKADIDTTS
+134 TLGDVLKKTGIDTTA

-177 INEMTIA
+177 LNEMTIA

-205 VKIGDLNSAINNIKL
+205 VKIGELNSAINSIKF

-235 DYQNNTAVLYRRSR
+235 DNTGAVLYKKESGGEIKLK
-249 AQFSPKTLIAAN
+249 QLIEAD
-261 GTSECFEYVSNDKK
+261 GTSEFFKFVNTEAKDPAK
-275 VSGETYYLLDAD
+275 TYYKLNREE
-287 AGTIKVSDDG
+287 GTIKVSDDG
-297 NWKLKAGAELPYF
+297 NWELIKELPDF
-310 KNRYDKSG
+310 NNRYDISG
-318 NQNRFGIAYVVPEDS
+318 KRNRFGLAYVVLVDDNQIKITKRYADRDCTVENED
-333 HGMTVTERYDADYST
+333 GMYYFKYTKDAAGTNYRY
-348 KNESGLFYYEYDF
+348 
-361 VTATEAGVEYF
+361 
-372 YRVGA
+372 GA
-377 AVRTKIQDATG
+377 AIRTKIEG
-388 TEPAK
+388 TDPAQYK
-393 YAEIIEWR
+393 EVIEWR
-401 GYVET
+401 GYVEATDGFVNT
-406 TKADYFEAEPWKTYG
+406 TPETYG
-421 YSRDGKVTDE
+421 YSSLAQYEKE
-431 ELREHPSTDSLARYA
+431 ELVKQETPDLIICA

-515 KVVSDTTAEKATDGA
+515 KVVSVTTAEKATDGA

-541 EYSGTFITAKY
+541 EYKGTFITAKDG
-552 RDKTVDE
+552 DKTVY
-559 DKTVFLVKYKDG
+559 LVKYKDE

-583 KASNR
+583 KASNG
-588 VVVELAKK
+588 VVVALSEK
-596 TIGELQTVGIDDL
+596 TIGELQTAGIDDL
-609 INTARLSDVMDIDGD
+609 VNAARLSDVMDVDGD
-624 VFVSGDDFLSIP
+624 VFV
-636 KEFVLDVDAKNENGF
+636 LDSTADAKFILDEDAHGENGF
-651 FRLAAKG
+651 FRLAAAG
-658 EKAEYK
+658 ETAEYK

-679 TIGVNNIAARMDA
+679 TIGVNNIAARMDN

-701 VVKVKE
+701 VVEVKE

-717 DTGRKKYISLTDVY
+717 DIGNTSVRKYISLADVY
-731 VDPVY
+731 AAP
-736 EATEYAGTFNVGY
+736 EYAGTFNVGY
-749 VDTDPDTDIKFV
+749 VETDPDTDIKFV
-761 RARGT
+761 RATGT
-766 IEAGVTQYV
+766 IATGVTQYV

-822 ATGFDAAVATSYDKI
+822 ATDFDAAVALSHDKI
-837 GQHVA
+837 GQYVA

-854 YVRNNNGDYVYL
+854 YVRNNNGDYVLLSSGYY
-866 DKEQDGTPVN
+866 KPTSRFNKTGESYTSSPDGEWFQ
-876 DHIKFGT
+876 IGT
-883 LYNEHGVAEA
+883 EWHNM
-893 NGAYF
+893 N
-898 KYNGNLYKLSDY
+898 DY
-910 KRYKFDGET
+910 KRYNFDGET
-919 ATVYYAC
+919 AAEYYAC
-926 IYNGESDKILS
+926 IYEGESDKILS

-973 VLYGL
+973 ILYGL

-1000 DLNKWGNLGL
+1000 ELNAWGNLGMS
-1010 KETDDELKKKVYYNG
+1010 ETTLD
-1025 ATIEV
+1025 
-1030 GDMKA
+1030 
-1035 VEFLIFAIK
+1035 AIK
-1044 ALPTL
+1044 VANGGKDLTASEFFKGLNARVVDGKLEIYFKFK

>member
-109 REMLDAMKVADVFK
+109 RETLGAMKVADVFK

-134 TLGDVLKKADIDTTS
+134 TLGDVLKKTGIDTTT

-205 VKIGDLNSAINNIKL
+205 VKIGDLNSAINDIKF

-235 DYQNNTAVLYRRSR
+235 DNSGAVLYKKESGGEIKLK
-249 AQFSPKTLIAAN
+249 QLIEAD
-261 GTSECFEYVSNDKK
+261 GTSEFFKFVNTEAKDPAK
-275 VSGETYYLLDAD
+275 TYYKLNREE
-287 AGTIKVSDDG
+287 GTIKVSDDG
-297 NWKLKAGAELPYF
+297 NWELIKELPDF
-310 KNRYDKSG
+310 NNRYDISG
-318 NQNRFGIAYVVPEDS
+318 KRNRFGLAYVVLVDDNQIRITKRYADRDCTVENED
-333 HGMTVTERYDADYST
+333 GMYYFKYTKDAAGTNYRY
-348 KNESGLFYYEYDF
+348 
-361 VTATEAGVEYF
+361 
-372 YRVGA
+372 GA

-431 ELREHPSTDSLARYA
+431 ELREYPSTDSLARYA

-482 ITDDSAD
+482 ITDASAD

-515 KVVSDTTAEKATDGA
+515 KVVSVTTAEKATDGA

-541 EYSGTFITAKY
+541 EYKGTFITAK
-552 RDKTVDE
+552 DGNKTVY
-559 DKTVFLVKYKDG
+559 LVKYKKG
-571 LTGFGD
+571 LAFTGD
-577 RYNITE
+577 RYNITK
-583 KASNR
+583 KASNG

-596 TIGELQTVGIDDL
+596 TIGELQTAGIDDL

-624 VFVSGDDFLSIP
+624 VFV
-636 KEFVLDVDAKNENGF
+636 LDKDSTDAKFILDLDTHGENGF

-658 EKAEYK
+658 EEAEYK

-669 DGNAVVKKLS
+669 DGNAVIKKLS
-679 TIGVNNIAARMDA
+679 TIGVNNIAARMDD

-717 DTGRKKYISLTDVY
+717 DIGNTSVRKYISLADVY
-731 VDPVY
+731 AAP
-736 EATEYAGTFNVGY
+736 EYAGTFNVGY
-749 VDTDPDTDIKFV
+749 VETDPDTDINFV
-761 RARGT
+761 RATGT
-766 IEAGVTQYV
+766 IAAGVTQYV

-822 ATGFDAAVATSYDKI
+822 AADFDAAVATSNEKI

-883 LYNEHGVAEA
+883 LYNEHGVAETD
-893 NGAYF
+893 GAYF

-919 ATVYYAC
+919 AAEYYAC
-926 IYNGESDKILS
+926 IYEGESDKILS

-973 VLYGL
+973 ILYGL

-1000 DLNKWGNLGL
+1000 ELNAWGNLGMS
-1010 KETDDELKKKVYYNG
+1010 ETTLD
-1025 ATIEV
+1025 
-1030 GDMKA
+1030 
-1035 VEFLIFAIK
+1035 AIK
-1044 ALPTL
+1044 AANGGKDLTASEFFKGLNARFVDGKLEIYFKFK

>member
-109 REMLDAMKVADVFK
+109 RETLGALKVADVFK
-123 DNNLKV
+123 GDNLKV

-134 TLGDVLKKADIDTTS
+134 TLGDVLKKTGIDTTS

-205 VKIGDLNSAINNIKL
+205 VKIGDLNSAINNIKF

-226 FDRDFYAEW
+226 FDRDLYTDW

-249 AQFSPKTLIAAN
+249 AQFSPKTLIAEN
-261 GTSECFEYVSNDKK
+261 GTSEYFEYVSNDKK

-318 NQNRFGIAYVVPEDS
+318 NQNRFGNTYVVPEDS

-348 KNESGLFYYEYDF
+348 KNESGLFYYDYDF
-361 VTATEAGVEYF
+361 VTATEPGVEYF

-406 TKADYFEAEPWKTYG
+406 TKTDYFEEGRWKTYG
-421 YSRDGKVTDE
+421 YSRYGKVEDE
-431 ELREHPSTDSLARYA
+431 ELREHPSTDSLTRYA
-446 LVHVGKSEPVL
+446 LMHVGKSEPVL

-515 KVVSDTTAEKATDGA
+515 KVVSVTTAEKATDGA

-541 EYSGTFITAKY
+541 EYKGTFITAKDG
-552 RDKTVDE
+552 DKTVY
-559 DKTVFLVKYKDG
+559 LVKYKDG
-571 LTGFGD
+571 LIGFGD

-583 KASNR
+583 KASNG
-588 VVVELAKK
+588 VVVALADK
-596 TIGELQTVGIDDL
+596 TIGELQTAGIDDL
-609 INTARLSDVMDIDGD
+609 VNAARLSSVMDIDGD
-624 VFVSGDDFLSIP
+624 VFV
-636 KEFVLDVDAKNENGF
+636 LDSTADAKFILDLDAHGKNGF
-651 FRLAAKG
+651 FRLAQTG
-658 EKAEYK
+658 ETATHK

-669 DGNAVVKKLS
+669 ASNAVVKKLS

-701 VVKVKE
+701 VVEVKE

-717 DTGRKKYISLTDVY
+717 DIGNTSVRKYISLADVY
-731 VDPVY
+731 AAPD
-736 EATEYAGTFNVGY
+736 YAGTFNVGY
-749 VDTDPDTDIKFV
+749 VETDPDTDIKFV
-761 RARGT
+761 RATGT
-766 IEAGVTQYV
+766 IAAGVTQYV

-822 ATGFDAAVATSYDKI
+822 ATDFDAAVATSYEKI

-883 LYNEHGVAEA
+883 LYNEHGVAET

-919 ATVYYAC
+919 AAEYYAC

>member
-109 REMLDAMKVADVFK
+109 RETLGAMKVADVFK

-134 TLGDVLKKADIDTTS
+134 TLGDVLKKTGIDTTT

-205 VKIGDLNSAINNIKL
+205 VKIGDLNSAINSIKF

-235 DYQNNTAVLYRRSR
+235 NNTGAVLYKKESGGEIKLK
-249 AQFSPKTLIAAN
+249 QLIEAD
-261 GTSECFEYVSNDKK
+261 GTSEFFKFVNTEAKDPAK
-275 VSGETYYLLDAD
+275 TYYKLNREE
-287 AGTIKVSDDG
+287 GTIKVSDDG
-297 NWKLKAGAELPYF
+297 NWELIKELPDF
-310 KNRYDKSG
+310 NNRYDISG
-318 NQNRFGIAYVVPEDS
+318 KRNRFGLAYVVLVDDNQIKITKRYADRDCTVENED
-333 HGMTVTERYDADYST
+333 GMYYFKYTKDAAGTNYRY
-348 KNESGLFYYEYDF
+348 
-361 VTATEAGVEYF
+361 
-372 YRVGA
+372 GA
-377 AVRTKIQDATG
+377 AIRTKIEG
-388 TEPAK
+388 TDPAQYK
-393 YAEIIEWR
+393 EVIEWR
-401 GYVET
+401 GYVEATAGFVNT
-406 TKADYFEAEPWKTYG
+406 TPETYG
-421 YSRDGKVTDE
+421 YSSPAQYEKE
-431 ELREHPSTDSLARYA
+431 ELVKQETPDLIICA

-482 ITDDSAD
+482 ITDASAD

-515 KVVSDTTAEKATDGA
+515 KVVSVTTAEKATDGA

-541 EYSGTFITAKY
+541 EYKGTFITAKDG
-552 RDKTVDE
+552 DKTVY
-559 DKTVFLVKYKDG
+559 LVKYKDG

-583 KASNR
+583 KANNG
-588 VVVELAKK
+588 VVVALADK
-596 TIGELQTVGIDDL
+596 TIGELQTAGIDDL
-609 INTARLSDVMDIDGD
+609 VNAARLSDVMDVDGD
-624 VFVSGDDFLSIP
+624 VFVEDTTG
-636 KEFVLDVDAKNENGF
+636 EFVLDVDTAGKNGF
-651 FRLAAKG
+651 FRLAQTG
-658 EKAEYK
+658 ETATHK

-669 DGNAVVKKLS
+669 ASNAVVKKLS

-701 VVKVKE
+701 VVEVKA
-707 RYKLRVATAA
+707 RYKLKVATEA
-717 DTGRKKYISLTDVY
+717 DIGNTSVRKYISLADVY
-731 VDPVY
+731 AAP
-736 EATEYAGTFNVGY
+736 EYAGTFNVGY
-749 VDTDPDTDIKFV
+749 VETDPDPDIKFV
-761 RARGT
+761 RATGT
-766 IEAGVTQYV
+766 IAAGVTQYV

-822 ATGFDAAVATSYDKI
+822 ATDFDAAVATSYEKI

-883 LYNEHGVAEA
+883 LYNEHGVAETD
-893 NGAYF
+893 GAYF

-910 KRYKFDGET
+910 KRFKFDGET
-919 ATVYYAC
+919 ATEYYAC

-978 GNSKISSIEAEVSDK
+978 GNSKISSIEAEVTDK
-993 IKVATLR
+993 IKDATLR
-1000 DLNKWGNLGL
+1000 ELNAWGNLGL
-1010 KETDDELKKKVYYNG
+1010 TEEELNKTVRG
-1025 ATIEV
+1025 TTIKV

-1035 VEFLIFAIK
+1035 AEFLKLAIQFATN
-1044 ALPTL
+1044 P

>member
-10 TFILGLVVGVL
+10 TFILGIVVGVL

-109 REMLDAMKVADVFK
+109 RETLGALKVADVFK
-123 DNNLKV
+123 DDNLKV

-134 TLGDVLKKADIDTTS
+134 TLGDVLKKTGIDTTT

-177 INEMTIA
+177 LNEMTIA

-205 VKIGDLNSAINNIKL
+205 VKIGDLNSAINNIKF

-226 FDRDFYAEW
+226 FDRDLYTEW

-249 AQFSPKTLIAAN
+249 AQFPQKTLIAAN
-261 GTSECFEYVSNDKK
+261 GTSEYFEYVSNDKK

-287 AGTIKVSDDG
+287 AGTIKVSDAG

-406 TKADYFEAEPWKTYG
+406 TKADYFAAEPWKTYG

-431 ELREHPSTDSLARYA
+431 ELQEHPSTDSLARYA
-446 LVHVGKSEPVL
+446 LMHVGKSEPVL

-515 KVVSDTTAEKATDGA
+515 KVVSVTTAEKATDGA

-541 EYSGTFITAKY
+541 EYKGTFITAKDG
-552 RDKTVDE
+552 DKTVY
-559 DKTVFLVKYKDG
+559 LVKYKDG
-571 LTGFGD
+571 LAGFGD

-583 KASNR
+583 KASNG
-588 VVVELAKK
+588 VVVALADK
-596 TIGELQTVGIDDL
+596 TIGELQTAGIDDL
-609 INTARLSDVMDIDGD
+609 VNAARLSSVMDIDGD
-624 VFVSGDDFLSIP
+624 VFVSGDDFPSIP
-636 KEFVLDVDAKNENGF
+636 KEYVLDGTDRNGF
-651 FRLAAKG
+651 FRLAAAG
-658 EKAEYK
+658 ETAEYK

-679 TIGVNNIAARMDA
+679 TIGVNNIAARMDN

-701 VVKVKE
+701 VVEVKE
-707 RYKLRVATAA
+707 RYKLKVATAA
-717 DTGRKKYISLTDVY
+717 DKGNTSVRKYISLADVY
-731 VDPVY
+731 AAP
-736 EATEYAGTFNVGY
+736 EYAGTFNVGY
-749 VDTDPDTDIKFV
+749 VETAPDTDIKFV
-761 RARGT
+761 RATGT
-766 IEAGVTQYV
+766 IAAGVTQYV

-822 ATGFDAAVATSYDKI
+822 ATGFDAAVALSYAKI

-883 LYNEHGVAEA
+883 LYNEHGVAETD
-893 NGAYF
+893 GAYF
-898 KYNGNLYKLSDY
+898 KYKGNLYKLSDY

-919 ATVYYAC
+919 AAEYYAC

-973 VLYGL
+973 ILYGL

-1000 DLNKWGNLGL
+1000 ELNAWGNLGMS
-1010 KETDDELKKKVYYNG
+1010 E
-1025 ATIEV
+1025 ATL
-1030 GDMKA
+1030 D
-1035 VEFLIFAIK
+1035 AIK
-1044 ALPTL
+1044 AANGGKDLTASEFFKGLNARFVDGKLEIYFKFK

>member
-109 REMLDAMKVADVFK
+109 RETLGAMKVADVFK

-134 TLGDVLKKADIDTTS
+134 TLGDVLKKTGIDTTS

-205 VKIGDLNSAINNIKL
+205 VKIGDLNSAINNIKF

-226 FDRDFYAEW
+226 FDRDLYTEW

-249 AQFSPKTLIAAN
+249 AQFPQKTLIAAN
-261 GTSECFEYVSNDKK
+261 GTSEYFEYVSNDKK

-318 NQNRFGIAYVVPEDS
+318 NQNRFGNTYVVPEDS

-431 ELREHPSTDSLARYA
+431 ELQEHPSTDSLARYA

-482 ITDDSAD
+482 ITDASAD

-515 KVVSDTTAEKATDGA
+515 KVVSDTTVEKATEGA
-530 YIALPALSAGK
+530 YIALPAGK
-541 EYSGTFITAKY
+541 EYKGTFIDAK
-552 RDKTVDE
+552 DG
-559 DKTVFLVKYKDG
+559 DKTVFLVKYKKG
-571 LTGFGD
+571 LAFTGD
-577 RYNITE
+577 RYNITK

-596 TIGELQTVGIDDL
+596 TIGELQTAGIDDL

-636 KEFVLDVDAKNENGF
+636 KEFILDEDAHGENGF
-651 FRLAAKG
+651 FRLAQTG
-658 EKAEYK
+658 ETATHK

-669 DGNAVVKKLS
+669 ASNAVVKKLS
-679 TIGVNNIAARMDA
+679 TIGVNNIAARMDD

-701 VVKVKE
+701 VVEVKE

-717 DTGRKKYISLTDVY
+717 DIGNTSVRKYISLADVY
-731 VDPVY
+731 AAP
-736 EATEYAGTFNVGY
+736 EYAGTFNVGY
-749 VDTDPDTDIKFV
+749 DVENPDTDIKFV

-766 IEAGVTQYV
+766 IATGVTQYV

-822 ATGFDAAVATSYDKI
+822 ATDFDAAVALSYAKI

-893 NGAYF
+893 DGAYF

-919 ATVYYAC
+919 ATEYYAC

-943 VKDLADSGT
+943 VQDLADSGT

-1000 DLNKWGNLGL
+1000 ELNAWGNLGL
-1010 KETDDELKKKVYYNG
+1010 TEEELNKTVKGMGIK
-1025 ATIEV
+1025 A

-1035 VEFLIFAIK
+1035 ADFIRIAIRL
-1044 ALPTL
+1044 ATE

>member
-109 REMLDAMKVADVFK
+109 RETLGALKVADVFK
-123 DNNLKV
+123 DDNLKV

-134 TLGDVLKKADIDTTS
+134 TLGDVLKKTGIDTTT

-205 VKIGDLNSAINNIKL
+205 VKIGDLNSAINDIKF

-226 FDRDFYAEW
+226 FDRDLYTEW

-249 AQFSPKTLIAAN
+249 AQFPQKTLIAAN
-261 GTSECFEYVSNDKK
+261 GTSEYFEYVSNDKK

-287 AGTIKVSDDG
+287 AGTIKVSDAG

-431 ELREHPSTDSLARYA
+431 ELQEHPSTDSLARYA
-446 LVHVGKSEPVL
+446 LMHVGKSEPVL

-463 TLNTLDGAIG
+463 TLNTIDGAIG

-515 KVVSDTTAEKATDGA
+515 KVVSVTTAEKATDGE

-541 EYSGTFITAKY
+541 EYKGTFITAKEG
-552 RDKTVDE
+552 DKTVY
-559 DKTVFLVKYKDG
+559 LVKYKDG
-571 LTGFGD
+571 LAGFGD

-583 KASNR
+583 KASNG
-588 VVVELAKK
+588 VVVALADK
-596 TIGELQTVGIDDL
+596 TIGELQTAGIDDL
-609 INTARLSDVMDIDGD
+609 VNTARLSDVMDVDGD
-624 VFVSGDDFLSIP
+624 VFV
-636 KEFVLDVDAKNENGF
+636 LDSTADAKFILDEDANNENGF
-651 FRLAAKG
+651 FRLAAAG
-658 EKAEYK
+658 ETAEYK

-679 TIGVNNIAARMDA
+679 TIGVNNIAARMDD

-701 VVKVKE
+701 VVEVKE
-707 RYKLRVATAA
+707 RYKLKVATAA
-717 DTGRKKYISLTDVY
+717 DIGNTSVRKYISLADVY
-731 VDPVY
+731 AVP
-736 EATEYAGTFNVGY
+736 EYAGTFNVGY
-749 VDTDPDTDIKFV
+749 VETDPDTDIKFV
-761 RARGT
+761 RATGT
-766 IEAGVTQYV
+766 IEASVTQYV

-801 EVVNG
+801 EVVNR

-822 ATGFDAAVATSYDKI
+822 ATDFDAAVATSYEKI

-854 YVRNNNGDYVYL
+854 YVRNNNGDYVLLSSGYYKPTARF
-866 DKEQDGTPVN
+866 DKTGGSYTSSPDGEWFQ
-876 DHIKFGT
+876 IGT
-883 LYNEHGVAEA
+883 EWHNM
-893 NGAYF
+893 N
-898 KYNGNLYKLSDY
+898 DY
-910 KRYKFDGET
+910 KRFKLDGET
-919 ATVYYAC
+919 ASGYYAC
-926 IYNGESDKILS
+926 IYDGESDKILS

-993 IKVATLR
+993 IKDATLR

-1030 GDMKA
+1030 GNMKA
-1035 VEFLIFAIK
+1035 VEFLILAIK
-1044 ALPTL
+1044 ALPPTL

>member
-109 REMLDAMKVADVFK
+109 RETLGAMKVADVFK
-123 DNNLKV
+123 GDNLKV

-134 TLGDVLKKADIDTTS
+134 TLGDVLKKTGIDTTS

-205 VKIGDLNSAINNIKL
+205 VKIGDLNSAINSIKF

-235 DYQNNTAVLYRRSR
+235 DNTGAVLYKKESGGEIKLK
-249 AQFSPKTLIAAN
+249 QLIEED
-261 GTSECFEYVSNDKK
+261 GTSEFFKFVNTEAKDPAK
-275 VSGETYYLLDAD
+275 TYYKLNREE
-287 AGTIKVSDDG
+287 GTIKVSDDG
-297 NWKLKAGAELPYF
+297 NWELIKELPDF
-310 KNRYDKSG
+310 NNRYDISG
-318 NQNRFGIAYVVPEDS
+318 KRNRFGLAYVVLVDDNQIKITKRYADKECTVENED
-333 HGMTVTERYDADYST
+333 GMYYFKYTKDAAGTNYRY
-348 KNESGLFYYEYDF
+348 
-361 VTATEAGVEYF
+361 
-372 YRVGA
+372 GA
-377 AVRTKIQDATG
+377 AIRTKIEG
-388 TEPAK
+388 TDPAQYK
-393 YAEIIEWR
+393 EVIEWR
-401 GYVET
+401 GYVEATDSFVNT
-406 TKADYFEAEPWKTYG
+406 TPETYG
-421 YSRDGKVTDE
+421 YSSLAQYEKE
-431 ELREHPSTDSLARYA
+431 ELVKQETPDLIICA

-482 ITDDSAD
+482 ITDASAD

-515 KVVSDTTAEKATDGA
+515 KVVSVTTAEKATDGA

-541 EYSGTFITAKY
+541 EYKGTFITAKDG
-552 RDKTVDE
+552 DKTVY
-559 DKTVFLVKYKDG
+559 LVKYKDG
-571 LTGFGD
+571 LAGFGD

-583 KASNR
+583 KASNG
-588 VVVELAKK
+588 VVVALADK
-596 TIGELQTVGIDDL
+596 TIGELQTAGIDDL
-609 INTARLSDVMDIDGD
+609 VNAARLSDVMDVDGD
-624 VFVSGDDFLSIP
+624 VFVEDTSG
-636 KEFVLDVDAKNENGF
+636 KFVFDTDTAGKNGF
-651 FRLAAKG
+651 FRLAQTG
-658 EKAEYK
+658 ESATHK

-669 DGNAVVKKLS
+669 ASNAVVKKLS
-679 TIGVNNIAARMDA
+679 TIGVNNIAARMDD

-717 DTGRKKYISLTDVY
+717 EIGNTSVRKYISLADVY
-731 VDPVY
+731 AAP
-736 EATEYAGTFNVGY
+736 EYAGTFNVGY
-749 VDTDPDTDIKFV
+749 VESDPDTDIKFV
-761 RARGT
+761 RARGS

-822 ATGFDAAVATSYDKI
+822 ATDFDAAVATSYDKI

-854 YVRNNNGDYVYL
+854 YVRNNNGDYVLLSSGYYKPTARF
-866 DKEQDGTPVN
+866 DKTGESYTSSPDGEWFQ
-876 DHIKFGT
+876 IGT
-883 LYNEHGVAEA
+883 EWHNM
-893 NGAYF
+893 N
-898 KYNGNLYKLSDY
+898 DY
-910 KRYKFDGET
+910 KRFKFDGET
-919 ATVYYAC
+919 ATEYYAC
-926 IYNGESDKILS
+926 IYEGESDKILS

-973 VLYGL
+973 ILYGL

-1000 DLNKWGNLGL
+1000 ELNAWGNLGMS
-1010 KETDDELKKKVYYNG
+1010 ETTLD
-1025 ATIEV
+1025 
-1030 GDMKA
+1030 
-1035 VEFLIFAIK
+1035 AIK
-1044 ALPTL
+1044 AANGNEDLTASEFFKGLNARFVDGKLEIYFKFK

>member
-44 NYTKQ
+44 KYTKQ

-109 REMLDAMKVADVFK
+109 RETLGALKVADVFK

-134 TLGDVLKKADIDTTS
+134 TLGDVLKKTGIDTTT

-205 VKIGDLNSAINNIKL
+205 VKIGNLNSAINSIKF

-235 DYQNNTAVLYRRSR
+235 NNTGAVLYKKESGGEIKLK
-249 AQFSPKTLIAAN
+249 QLIEAD
-261 GTSECFEYVSNDKK
+261 GTSEFFKFVNTEAKDPAK
-275 VSGETYYLLDAD
+275 TYYKLNREE
-287 AGTIKVSDDG
+287 GTIKVSDDG
-297 NWKLKAGAELPYF
+297 NWELIKELPDF
-310 KNRYDKSG
+310 NNRYDISG
-318 NQNRFGIAYVVPEDS
+318 KRNRFGLAYVVLVDDNGIKITKRYADKDCTVENED
-333 HGMTVTERYDADYST
+333 GMYYFKYTKDAAGTNYRY
-348 KNESGLFYYEYDF
+348 
-361 VTATEAGVEYF
+361 
-372 YRVGA
+372 GA
-377 AVRTKIQDATG
+377 AVRTKIEG
-388 TEPAK
+388 TDPAQYK
-393 YAEIIEWR
+393 EVIEWR

-406 TKADYFEAEPWKTYG
+406 TDGFVNTTPETYG
-421 YSRDGKVTDE
+421 YSSPAQYEKE
-431 ELREHPSTDSLARYA
+431 ELVKQENPDLIICA

-515 KVVSDTTAEKATDGA
+515 KVVSVTTAEKATDGA

-541 EYSGTFITAKY
+541 EYKGTFITAKDG
-552 RDKTVDE
+552 DKTVY
-559 DKTVFLVKYKDG
+559 LVKYKDG
-571 LTGFGD
+571 LAGFGD

-583 KASNR
+583 KASNG
-588 VVVELAKK
+588 VVVALADK
-596 TIGELQTVGIDDL
+596 TIGELQTAGIDDL
-609 INTARLSDVMDIDGD
+609 VNAARLSDVMDVDGD
-624 VFVSGDDFLSIP
+624 VFVEDASG
-636 KEFVLDVDAKNENGF
+636 EFVLDVDSAGKNGF
-651 FRLAAKG
+651 FRLATAG
-658 EKAEYK
+658 ETADYK

-669 DGNAVVKKLS
+669 GGNAVVKKLS
-679 TIGVNNIAARMDA
+679 TIGVNNIAARMDD

-701 VVKVKE
+701 VVEVKE

-717 DTGRKKYISLTDVY
+717 DIGNTSVRKYISLADVY
-731 VDPVY
+731 AAP
-736 EATEYAGTFNVGY
+736 EYAGTFNVGY
-749 VDTDPDTDIKFV
+749 VETDPDTDIKFV
-761 RARGT
+761 RATGT
-766 IEAGVTQYV
+766 IAAGVTQYV

-801 EVVNG
+801 EVVNN

-822 ATGFDAAVATSYDKI
+822 AADFDAAVATSYEKI

-883 LYNEHGVAEA
+883 LYNEHGVEETD
-893 NGAYF
+893 GAYF

-919 ATVYYAC
+919 ATEYYAC
-926 IYNGESDKILS
+926 IYDGESDKILS

-973 VLYGL
+973 ILYGL

-1000 DLNKWGNLGL
+1000 ELNAWGNLGMS
-1010 KETDDELKKKVYYNG
+1010 E
-1025 ATIEV
+1025 ATL
-1030 GDMKA
+1030 D
-1035 VEFLIFAIK
+1035 AIK
-1044 ALPTL
+1044 AANGGEDVTASDFFKGLKVGVDATGKPIIYFSLS

>member
-109 REMLDAMKVADVFK
+109 RETLGALKVADVFK
-123 DNNLKV
+123 DDNLKV

-134 TLGDVLKKADIDTTS
+134 TLGDVLKKTGIDTTT

-205 VKIGDLNSAINNIKL
+205 VKIGDLNSAINNIKF

-226 FDRDFYAEW
+226 FDRDLYTDW
-235 DYQNNTAVLYRRSR
+235 DYQNDTAVLYRRSR

-261 GTSECFEYVSNDKK
+261 GTSEYFEYVSNDKK

-318 NQNRFGIAYVVPEDS
+318 NQNRFGVAYVVPEDS

-406 TKADYFEAEPWKTYG
+406 TKADYFAAEPWKTYG

-431 ELREHPSTDSLARYA
+431 ELQEHPSTDSLARYA
-446 LVHVGKSEPVL
+446 LMHVGKSEPVL

-515 KVVSDTTAEKATDGA
+515 KVVSVTTAEKATDGE

-541 EYSGTFITAKY
+541 EYKGTFITAKDG
-552 RDKTVDE
+552 DKTVY
-559 DKTVFLVKYKDG
+559 LVKYKDG
-571 LTGFGD
+571 LAGFGD
-577 RYNITE
+577 RYNIRE
-583 KASNR
+583 KASNG
-588 VVVELAKK
+588 VVVALSEK
-596 TIGELQTVGIDDL
+596 TIGELQTAGIDDL
-609 INTARLSDVMDIDGD
+609 VNAARLSDVMDVDGD
-624 VFVSGDDFLSIP
+624 VFV
-636 KEFVLDVDAKNENGF
+636 LDSTADAKFILDEDANNENGF
-651 FRLAAKG
+651 FRLAAAG
-658 EKAEYK
+658 ETAEYK

-679 TIGVNNIAARMDA
+679 TIGVNNIAARMDD

-701 VVKVKE
+701 VVEVKE
-707 RYKLRVATAA
+707 RYKLKVATAA
-717 DTGRKKYISLTDVY
+717 DIGNTSVRKYISLADVY
-731 VDPVY
+731 AAPD
-736 EATEYAGTFNVGY
+736 YAGTFNVGY
-749 VDTDPDTDIKFV
+749 VETDPDTDIKFV

-766 IEAGVTQYV
+766 IEASVTQYV

-822 ATGFDAAVATSYDKI
+822 ATDFDAAVALSHDKI

-854 YVRNNNGDYVYL
+854 YVRNNNGDYVLLSSGYYKPTARF
-866 DKEQDGTPVN
+866 DKTGESYTSSPDGEWFQ
-876 DHIKFGT
+876 IGT
-883 LYNEHGVAEA
+883 EWHNM
-893 NGAYF
+893 N
-898 KYNGNLYKLSDY
+898 DY
-910 KRYKFDGET
+910 KRFKFDGET
-919 ATVYYAC
+919 ASEYYAC
-926 IYNGESDKILS
+926 IYDGESDKILS

-966 ELNDKNS
+966 ELNDTNS
-973 VLYGL
+973 ILYGL

-1030 GDMKA
+1030 GNMKA
-1035 VEFLIFAIK
+1035 VEFLILAIK
-1044 ALPTL
+1044 ALPPTL

>member
-109 REMLDAMKVADVFK
+109 RETLGAMKVADVFK

-134 TLGDVLKKADIDTTS
+134 TLGDVLKKADIDTTT

-191 VSFGAG
+191 LSFGTG

-205 VKIGDLNSAINNIKL
+205 VKIGDLNSAINNIKF

-226 FDRDFYAEW
+226 FDRDLYTDW

-249 AQFSPKTLIAAN
+249 VQFSPKMLIAEN
-261 GTSECFEYVSNDKK
+261 GKSDYFEYVTDDKK

-287 AGTIKVSDDG
+287 AGTLKVSDDG
-297 NWKLKAGAELPYF
+297 NWKLKAGVELPYF

-446 LVHVGKSEPVL
+446 LMHVGKSEPVL

-515 KVVSDTTAEKATDGA
+515 KVVSVTTAEKATDGA

-541 EYSGTFITAKY
+541 EYKGTFITAKDG
-552 RDKTVDE
+552 DKTVY
-559 DKTVFLVKYKDG
+559 LVKYKDG
-571 LTGFGD
+571 LIGFGD

-583 KASNR
+583 KASNG
-588 VVVELAKK
+588 VVVALAKK
-596 TIGELQTVGIDDL
+596 TIGELQTAGIDDL

-651 FRLAAKG
+651 FRLAAKS
-658 EKAEYK
+658 EEAEYK

-669 DGNAVVKKLS
+669 DGNAVIKKLS
-679 TIGVNNIAARMDA
+679 TIGVNNIAARMDN

-717 DTGRKKYISLTDVY
+717 DIGNTSVRKYISLADVY
-731 VDPVY
+731 AAP
-736 EATEYAGTFNVGY
+736 EYAGTFNVGY
-749 VDTDPDTDIKFV
+749 VETNPDTDIKFV
-761 RARGT
+761 RATGT
-766 IEAGVTQYV
+766 IATSVTQYV

-822 ATGFDAAVATSYDKI
+822 ATDFDAAVALSYEKI

-854 YVRNNNGDYVYL
+854 YVRNNNGDYVLLSSGYY
-866 DKEQDGTPVN
+866 KPTARFNKTGESYTSSPDGEWFQ
-876 DHIKFGT
+876 IGT
-883 LYNEHGVAEA
+883 EWHNM
-893 NGAYF
+893 N
-898 KYNGNLYKLSDY
+898 DY
-910 KRYKFDGET
+910 KRFKFDGET
-919 ATVYYAC
+919 ATEYYAC
-926 IYNGESDKILS
+926 IYNGESDEILS

-978 GNSKISSIEAEVSDK
+978 GNSKISSIEAEVTDK
-993 IKVATLR
+993 IKDATLR
-1000 DLNKWGNLGL
+1000 ELNAWGNLGL
-1010 KETDDELKKKVYYNG
+1010 TEEELNKTVRG
-1025 ATIEV
+1025 TTIKV

-1035 VEFLIFAIK
+1035 AEFLKLAIQFATN
-1044 ALPTL
+1044 P

>member
-109 REMLDAMKVADVFK
+109 RETLGAMKVADVFK
-123 DNNLKV
+123 DDNLKV

-134 TLGDVLKKADIDTTS
+134 TLGDVLKKTGIDTTS

-205 VKIGDLNSAINNIKL
+205 VKIGDLNSAINNIKF

-235 DYQNNTAVLYRRSR
+235 DNTGAVLYKKESGGEIKLK
-249 AQFSPKTLIAAN
+249 QLIEAD
-261 GTSECFEYVSNDKK
+261 GTSEFFKFVNTEAKDPAK
-275 VSGETYYLLDAD
+275 TYYKLNREE
-287 AGTIKVSDDG
+287 GTIKVSDDG
-297 NWKLKAGAELPYF
+297 NWELIKELPDF
-310 KNRYDKSG
+310 NNRYDINGKR
-318 NQNRFGIAYVVPEDS
+318 NRFGLAYVVLVDDNGIKITKRYADKGCTVENED
-333 HGMTVTERYDADYST
+333 GMYYFKYTKDAAGTNYRY
-348 KNESGLFYYEYDF
+348 
-361 VTATEAGVEYF
+361 
-372 YRVGA
+372 GA
-377 AVRTKIQDATG
+377 AIRTKIEG
-388 TEPAK
+388 TDPAQYK
-393 YAEIIEWR
+393 EVIEWR

-406 TKADYFEAEPWKTYG
+406 TAGFVNTSPETYG
-421 YSRDGKVTDE
+421 YSSPAQYEKE
-431 ELREHPSTDSLARYA
+431 ELVKQETPDLIICA

-482 ITDDSAD
+482 ITDASAD

-515 KVVSDTTAEKATDGA
+515 KVVSVTTAEKATDGA
-530 YIALPALSAGK
+530 YIALPALSEGK
-541 EYSGTFITAKY
+541 EYEGTFIEAKDG
-552 RDKTVDE
+552 DKTVY
-559 DKTVFLVKYKDG
+559 LVKHKKG
-571 LTGFGD
+571 LAWVGD
-577 RYNITE
+577 RYIIKE
-583 KASNR
+583 KASNG
-588 VVVELAKK
+588 VVVALADK
-596 TIGELQTVGIDDL
+596 TIGELQTAGIDDL

-624 VFVSGDDFLSIP
+624 VFVEDASG
-636 KEFVLDVDAKNENGF
+636 KFVFDTDTAGKNGF
-651 FRLAAKG
+651 FRLAQTG
-658 EKAEYK
+658 ESATHK

-669 DGNAVVKKLS
+669 ASNAVIKKLS
-679 TIGVNNIAARMDA
+679 TIGVNNIAARMDD

-717 DTGRKKYISLTDVY
+717 DIGNTSVRKYISLTDVY
-731 VDPVY
+731 VAP
-736 EATEYAGTFNVGY
+736 EYAGTFNVGY
-749 VDTDPDTDIKFV
+749 VESDPNTDIKFV
-761 RARGT
+761 RARGS
-766 IEAGVTQYV
+766 IAAGVTQYV

-822 ATGFDAAVATSYDKI
+822 ANNYEEAVANSVT
-837 GQHVA
+837 GTA

-876 DHIKFGT
+876 DHIKVGT

-919 ATVYYAC
+919 APAYYAC
-926 IYNGESDKILS
+926 IYEGESDKILS

-973 VLYGL
+973 ILYGL

>member
-109 REMLDAMKVADVFK
+109 RETLGALKVADVFK
-123 DNNLKV
+123 DDNLKV

-134 TLGDVLKKADIDTTS
+134 TLGDVLKKTGIDTTT

-205 VKIGDLNSAINNIKL
+205 VKIGDLNSAINDIKF

-235 DYQNNTAVLYRRSR
+235 DKTGAVLYKKESGGEIKLK
-249 AQFSPKTLIAAN
+249 QLIEAD
-261 GTSECFEYVSNDKK
+261 GTSEFFKFVNTEAKDPAK
-275 VSGETYYLLDAD
+275 TYYKLNREE
-287 AGTIKVSDDG
+287 GTIKVSDDG
-297 NWKLKAGAELPYF
+297 NWELIKELPDF
-310 KNRYDKSG
+310 NNRYDISG
-318 NQNRFGIAYVVPEDS
+318 KRNRFGLAYVVLVDDNQIKITKRYADRDCTVENED
-333 HGMTVTERYDADYST
+333 GMYYFKYTKDAAGTNYRY
-348 KNESGLFYYEYDF
+348 
-361 VTATEAGVEYF
+361 
-372 YRVGA
+372 GA
-377 AVRTKIQDATG
+377 AIRTKIQDATG

-431 ELREHPSTDSLARYA
+431 ELTEYSSTDSLVRYA
-446 LVHVGKSEPVL
+446 LMHVGKSEPVL

-515 KVVSDTTAEKATDGA
+515 KVVSVTTAEKATDGA

-541 EYSGTFITAKY
+541 EYKGTFITAKDG
-552 RDKTVDE
+552 DKTVY
-559 DKTVFLVKYKDG
+559 LVKYKDG
-571 LTGFGD
+571 LAFTGD

-583 KASNR
+583 KASNG
-588 VVVELAKK
+588 VVVALSEK
-596 TIGELQTVGIDDL
+596 TIGELQTAGIDDL
-609 INTARLSDVMDIDGD
+609 VNAARLSDVMDVDGD
-624 VFVSGDDFLSIP
+624 VFVSDSTA
-636 KEFVLDVDAKNENGF
+636 DAKFILDLDAHGENGF
-651 FRLAAKG
+651 FRLAAAG
-658 EKAEYK
+658 ETAEYK

-679 TIGVNNIAARMDA
+679 TIGVNNIAARMDD

-701 VVKVKE
+701 VVEVKE
-707 RYKLRVATAA
+707 RYKLKVATAA
-717 DTGRKKYISLTDVY
+717 DIGNRYISLADVY
-731 VDPVY
+731 
-736 EATEYAGTFNVGY
+736 ATPAAPEYAGTFNVGY
-749 VDTDPDTDIKFV
+749 VETDPDTDIKFV

-766 IEAGVTQYV
+766 IAAGVTQYV

-822 ATGFDAAVATSYDKI
+822 ATGFDAAVATSYEKT

-866 DKEQDGTPVN
+866 DKEQNGTQVN

-883 LYNEHGVAEA
+883 LYNEHGEEETD
-893 NGAYF
+893 GAYF

-910 KRYKFDGET
+910 KRYNFDGET
-919 ATVYYAC
+919 AAEYYAC
-926 IYNGESDKILS
+926 IYDGESDKILS

-943 VKDLADSGT
+943 VKDLADNGT

-978 GNSKISSIEAEVSDK
+978 GNSKVSSIEAEVTDK
-993 IKVATLR
+993 IKDATLR
-1000 DLNKWGNLGL
+1000 ELNTWGNLGL
-1010 KETDDELKKKVYYNG
+1010 TEEELNKTVRG
-1025 ATIEV
+1025 TTIKV

-1035 VEFLIFAIK
+1035 AEFLKLAIQFATN
-1044 ALPTL
+1044 P

>member
-44 NYTKQ
+44 KYTKQ

-109 REMLDAMKVADVFK
+109 RETLGAMKVADVFK

-134 TLGDVLKKADIDTTS
+134 TLGDVLKKTGIDTTT

-205 VKIGDLNSAINNIKL
+205 VKIGDLNSAINDIKF

-249 AQFSPKTLIAAN
+249 AQFPQKTLIAAN
-261 GTSECFEYVSNDKK
+261 GTSEYFEYVSNDKK

-515 KVVSDTTAEKATDGA
+515 KVVSVTTAEKATDGA
-530 YIALPALSAGK
+530 YIALPALSEGK
-541 EYSGTFITAKY
+541 EYEGTFITAFSPKEGNKKVY
-552 RDKTVDE
+552 
-559 DKTVFLVKYKDG
+559 LVKYKDG
-571 LTGFGD
+571 LTGFD
-577 RYNITE
+577 RYNIIE
-583 KASNR
+583 KASNG
-588 VVVELAKK
+588 VVVALADK
-596 TIGELQTVGIDDL
+596 TIGELQTAGIDDL
-609 INTARLSDVMDIDGD
+609 INAARLSDVMDIDGD
-624 VFVSGDDFLSIP
+624 VFVEDASG
-636 KEFVLDVDAKNENGF
+636 EFVLDVDSAGKNGF
-651 FRLAAKG
+651 FRLAAAG
-658 EKAEYK
+658 ETAEYKYK

-679 TIGVNNIAARMDA
+679 TVGVNNIAARMDD

-701 VVKVKE
+701 VVEVKE

-717 DTGRKKYISLTDVY
+717 EIGETSVRKYISLADVY
-731 VDPVY
+731 AAP
-736 EATEYAGTFNVGY
+736 EYAGTFNVGY
-749 VDTDPDTDIKFV
+749 VETDPDTDIKFV
-761 RARGT
+761 RATGT
-766 IEAGVTQYV
+766 IATGVTQYV

-822 ATGFDAAVATSYDKI
+822 AADFDAAVTLSHDKI

-883 LYNEHGVAEA
+883 LYNEHGVEDAD
-893 NGAYF
+893 GAYF

-919 ATVYYAC
+919 ATEYYAC
-926 IYNGESDKILS
+926 IYDGESDKILS

-973 VLYGL
+973 ILYGL
-978 GNSKISSIEAEVSDK
+978 GNSKISSIEAEVSDR

-1000 DLNKWGNLGL
+1000 ELNAWGNLGMS
-1010 KETDDELKKKVYYNG
+1010 E
-1025 ATIEV
+1025 ATL
-1030 GDMKA
+1030 D
-1035 VEFLIFAIK
+1035 AIK
-1044 ALPTL
+1044 VANGGKDLTASEFFKGLKVGVDATGKPIIYFSLS

>member
-109 REMLDAMKVADVFK
+109 RETLGALKVADVFK
-123 DNNLKV
+123 DDNLKV

-134 TLGDVLKKADIDTTS
+134 TLGDVLKKTGIDTTT

-177 INEMTIA
+177 LNEMTIA

-205 VKIGDLNSAINNIKL
+205 VKIGDLNSAINNIKF

-226 FDRDFYAEW
+226 FDRDLYTEW

-249 AQFSPKTLIAAN
+249 AQFPQKTLIAAN
-261 GTSECFEYVSNDKK
+261 GTSEYFEYVSNDKK

-287 AGTIKVSDDG
+287 AGTIKVSDAG

-388 TEPAK
+388 TESAK

-431 ELREHPSTDSLARYA
+431 ELQEHPSTDSLARYA
-446 LVHVGKSEPVL
+446 LMHVGKSEPVL

-515 KVVSDTTAEKATDGA
+515 KVVSVTTAEKATDGV

-541 EYSGTFITAKY
+541 EYKGTFITAKDG
-552 RDKTVDE
+552 DKTVY
-559 DKTVFLVKYKDG
+559 LVKYKDG
-571 LTGFGD
+571 LAGFGD

-583 KASNR
+583 KASNG
-588 VVVELAKK
+588 VVVALADK
-596 TIGELQTVGIDDL
+596 TIGELQTAGIDDL
-609 INTARLSDVMDIDGD
+609 VNAARLSDVMDVDGD
-624 VFVSGDDFLSIP
+624 VFV
-636 KEFVLDVDAKNENGF
+636 LDSTADAKFILDEDANNENGF
-651 FRLAAKG
+651 FRLAAAG
-658 EKAEYK
+658 ETAEYK

-679 TIGVNNIAARMDA
+679 TIGVNNIAARMDD

-701 VVKVKE
+701 VVEVKE
-707 RYKLRVATAA
+707 RYKLKVATAA
-717 DTGRKKYISLTDVY
+717 DIGNTSVRKYISLADVY
-731 VDPVY
+731 AAP
-736 EATEYAGTFNVGY
+736 EYAGTFNVGY
-749 VDTDPDTDIKFV
+749 VETDPDTDIKFV

-766 IEAGVTQYV
+766 IEASVTQYV

-822 ATGFDAAVATSYDKI
+822 ATDFDAAVALSHDKI

-854 YVRNNNGDYVYL
+854 YVRNNNGDYVLLSSGYYKPTARF
-866 DKEQDGTPVN
+866 DKTGESYTSSPDGEWFQ
-876 DHIKFGT
+876 IGT
-883 LYNEHGVAEA
+883 EWHNM
-893 NGAYF
+893 N
-898 KYNGNLYKLSDY
+898 DY

-919 ATVYYAC
+919 ATEYYAC
-926 IYNGESDKILS
+926 IYDGESDKILS

-943 VKDLADSGT
+943 VQDLADSGT

-973 VLYGL
+973 ILYGL

-1000 DLNKWGNLGL
+1000 ELNAWGNLGL
-1010 KETDDELKKKVYYNG
+1010 TEEELNKTVKGTTKK
-1025 ATIEV
+1025 V

-1035 VEFLIFAIK
+1035 AEFLKLAIQFATN
-1044 ALPTL
+1044 P

>member
-109 REMLDAMKVADVFK
+109 RETLGALKVADVFK
-123 DNNLKV
+123 DDNLKV

-134 TLGDVLKKADIDTTS
+134 TLGDVLKKTGIDTTT

-205 VKIGDLNSAINNIKL
+205 VKIGDLNSAINNIKF

-226 FDRDFYAEW
+226 FDRDLYTEW

-249 AQFSPKTLIAAN
+249 AQFPQKTLIAAN
-261 GTSECFEYVSNDKK
+261 GTSEYFEYVSNDKK

-287 AGTIKVSDDG
+287 AGTIKVSDAG

-318 NQNRFGIAYVVPEDS
+318 NQNRFGVAYVVPEDS

-431 ELREHPSTDSLARYA
+431 ELTEYSSTDSLVRYA
-446 LVHVGKSEPVL
+446 LMHVGKSEPVL
-457 KALADE
+457 KALADK

-515 KVVSDTTAEKATDGA
+515 KVVSVTTAEKATDGA

-541 EYSGTFITAKY
+541 EYKGTFITAKDG
-552 RDKTVDE
+552 DKTVY
-559 DKTVFLVKYKDG
+559 LVKYKDG
-571 LTGFGD
+571 LAGFGD

-583 KASNR
+583 KASNG
-588 VVVELAKK
+588 VVVALSEK
-596 TIGELQTVGIDDL
+596 TIGELQTAGIDDL
-609 INTARLSDVMDIDGD
+609 INTARLSDVMDVDGD
-624 VFVSGDDFLSIP
+624 VFV
-636 KEFVLDVDAKNENGF
+636 LDSTADAKFILDEDANNENGF
-651 FRLAAKG
+651 FRLAAAG
-658 EKAEYK
+658 ETAEYK

-679 TIGVNNIAARMDA
+679 TIGVNNIAARMDN

-701 VVKVKE
+701 VVEVKE
-707 RYKLRVATAA
+707 RYKLKVATAA
-717 DTGRKKYISLTDVY
+717 DIGNTSVRKYISLADVY
-731 VDPVY
+731 AAP
-736 EATEYAGTFNVGY
+736 EYAGTFNVGY
-749 VDTDPDTDIKFV
+749 VETDPDTDIKFV

-766 IEAGVTQYV
+766 IAAGVTQYV

-822 ATGFDAAVATSYDKI
+822 AADFDAAVALSHDKI

-854 YVRNNNGDYVYL
+854 YVRNNNGDYVLLSSGYYKPTARF
-866 DKEQDGTPVN
+866 DKTGESYTSSPDGEWFQ
-876 DHIKFGT
+876 IGT
-883 LYNEHGVAEA
+883 EWHNM
-893 NGAYF
+893 N
-898 KYNGNLYKLSDY
+898 DY
-910 KRYKFDGET
+910 KRFKFDGET
-919 ATVYYAC
+919 AAEYYAC
-926 IYNGESDKILS
+926 IYDGESDKILS

-966 ELNDKNS
+966 ELNDTNS
-973 VLYGL
+973 ILYGL

-993 IKVATLR
+993 IKVATLGE
-1000 DLNKWGNLGL
+1000 LNAWGNLGL
-1010 KETDDELKKKVYYNG
+1010 TEAELNK
-1025 ATIEV
+1025 TIAGV
-1030 GDMKA
+1030 PIGNMKA
-1035 VEFLIFAIK
+1035 VEFIRYVIST
-1044 ALPTL
+1044 LP

>member
-109 REMLDAMKVADVFK
+109 RETLGALKVADVFK
-123 DNNLKV
+123 DDNLKV

-134 TLGDVLKKADIDTTS
+134 TLGDVLKKTGIDTTT

-205 VKIGDLNSAINNIKL
+205 VKIGDLNSAINDIKF

-235 DYQNNTAVLYRRSR
+235 DKTGAVLYKKESGGEIKLK
-249 AQFSPKTLIAAN
+249 QLIEAD
-261 GTSECFEYVSNDKK
+261 GTSEFFKFVNTEAKDPAK
-275 VSGETYYLLDAD
+275 TYYKLNREE
-287 AGTIKVSDDG
+287 GTIKVSDDG
-297 NWKLKAGAELPYF
+297 NWELIKELPDF
-310 KNRYDKSG
+310 NNRYDISG
-318 NQNRFGIAYVVPEDS
+318 KRNRFGLAYVVLVDDNQIKITKRYADRDCTVENED
-333 HGMTVTERYDADYST
+333 GMYYFKYTKDAAGTNYRY
-348 KNESGLFYYEYDF
+348 
-361 VTATEAGVEYF
+361 
-372 YRVGA
+372 GA

-431 ELREHPSTDSLARYA
+431 ELTEYSSTDSLVRYA
-446 LVHVGKSEPVL
+446 LMHVGKSEPVL

-515 KVVSDTTAEKATDGA
+515 KVVSVTTAEKATDGA

-541 EYSGTFITAKY
+541 EYKGTFITAK
-552 RDKTVDE
+552 DGNKTVY
-559 DKTVFLVKYKDG
+559 LVKYKDG
-571 LTGFGD
+571 LAFTGD

-583 KASNR
+583 KASNG
-588 VVVELAKK
+588 VVVALADK
-596 TIGELQTVGIDDL
+596 TIGELQTAGIDDL
-609 INTARLSDVMDIDGD
+609 VNAARLSDVMDVDGD
-624 VFVSGDDFLSIP
+624 VFV
-636 KEFVLDVDAKNENGF
+636 LDSTADAKFILDLDAHGENGF
-651 FRLAAKG
+651 FRLAAAG
-658 EKAEYK
+658 ETAEYK

-679 TIGVNNIAARMDA
+679 TIGVNNIAARMDD

-701 VVKVKE
+701 VVEVKE
-707 RYKLRVATAA
+707 RNKLKVATAA
-717 DTGRKKYISLTDVY
+717 EIADTSVRKYISLADVY
-731 VDPVY
+731 AAP
-736 EATEYAGTFNVGY
+736 AAPEYAGTFNVGY
-749 VDTDPDTDIKFV
+749 VETDPDTDIKFV

-766 IEAGVTQYV
+766 IAAGVTQYV

-822 ATGFDAAVATSYDKI
+822 AADFDAAVATSHDKI

-866 DKEQDGTPVN
+866 DKEQNGTQVN

-883 LYNEHGVAEA
+883 LYNEHGVEETD
-893 NGAYF
+893 GAYF

-910 KRYKFDGET
+910 KRYNFDGET
-919 ATVYYAC
+919 AAEYYAC
-926 IYNGESDKILS
+926 IYDGESDKILS

-973 VLYGL
+973 VLYEL
-978 GNSKISSIEAEVSDK
+978 GNSKISSIEAEVTDK
-993 IKVATLR
+993 IKVATIR
-1000 DLNKWGNLGL
+1000 DLNKWGSLGL
-1010 KETDDELKKKVYYNG
+1010 TEEELNKTVKGTTIKVG
-1025 ATIEV
+1025 E
-1030 GDMKA
+1030 MKA
-1035 VEFLIFAIK
+1035 ADFIRIAIRFA
-1044 ALPTL
+1044 TE

>member
-34 VAAVSVNDVE
+34 VAAVSINDVE
-44 NYTKQ
+44 KYTKQ

-58 EIRNKSIL
+58 EIRSKSIL

-109 REMLDAMKVADVFK
+109 RETLGALKVADVFK
-123 DNNLKV
+123 DDNLKV

-134 TLGDVLKKADIDTTS
+134 TLGDVLKKTGIDTTT
-149 GLASKPI
+149 GLASKPL

-177 INEMTIA
+177 LNEMTIA

-205 VKIGDLNSAINNIKL
+205 VKIGDLNSAINNIKF

-235 DYQNNTAVLYRRSR
+235 DNTGAVLYKKESGGEIKLK
-249 AQFSPKTLIAAN
+249 QLIEAD
-261 GTSECFEYVSNDKK
+261 GTSEFFKFVNTEAKDPAK
-275 VSGETYYLLDAD
+275 TYYKLNREE
-287 AGTIKVSDDG
+287 GTIKVSDDG
-297 NWKLKAGAELPYF
+297 NWELIKELPDF
-310 KNRYDKSG
+310 NNRYDISG
-318 NQNRFGIAYVVPEDS
+318 KRNRFGLAYVVLVDDNQIKITKRYADRDCTIENED
-333 HGMTVTERYDADYST
+333 GMYYFKYTKDAAGTNYRY
-348 KNESGLFYYEYDF
+348 
-361 VTATEAGVEYF
+361 
-372 YRVGA
+372 GA
-377 AVRTKIQDATG
+377 AIRTKIEG
-388 TEPAK
+388 TDPAQYK
-393 YAEIIEWR
+393 EVIEWR
-401 GYVET
+401 GYVEATDGFVNT
-406 TKADYFEAEPWKTYG
+406 TPETYG
-421 YSRDGKVTDE
+421 YSSPAQYEKE
-431 ELREHPSTDSLARYA
+431 ELVKQETPDLIICA

-515 KVVSDTTAEKATDGA
+515 KVVSVTTAEKATDGE

-541 EYSGTFITAKY
+541 EYKGTFITAKEG
-552 RDKTVDE
+552 DKTVY
-559 DKTVFLVKYKDG
+559 LVKYKDG
-571 LTGFGD
+571 LAGFGD

-583 KASNR
+583 KASNG
-588 VVVELAKK
+588 VVVALADK
-596 TIGELQTVGIDDL
+596 TIGELQTAGIDDL
-609 INTARLSDVMDIDGD
+609 VNTARLSDVMDVDGD
-624 VFVSGDDFLSIP
+624 VFV
-636 KEFVLDVDAKNENGF
+636 LDSTADAKFILDEDANNENGF
-651 FRLAAKG
+651 FRLAAAG
-658 EKAEYK
+658 ETAEYK

-679 TIGVNNIAARMDA
+679 TIGVNNIAARMDD

-701 VVKVKE
+701 VVEVKE
-707 RYKLRVATAA
+707 RYKLKVATATEIG
-717 DTGRKKYISLTDVY
+717 DTSVRKYISLADVSAATD
-731 VDPVY
+731 
-736 EATEYAGTFNVGY
+736 YAGTFNVGY
-749 VDTDPDTDIKFV
+749 VETDPDTDIKFV
-761 RARGT
+761 RATGT
-766 IEAGVTQYV
+766 ISEGVTQYV

-801 EVVNG
+801 EVVNN
-806 ATLSDVL
+806 AKLSDVL

-822 ATGFDAAVATSYDKI
+822 ATDFDEAVAISHDKI
-837 GQHVA
+837 GQSVA

-854 YVRNNNGDYVYL
+854 YVRNNNGDYVRL
-866 DKEQDGTPVN
+866 SSG
-876 DHIKFGT
+876 
-883 LYNEHGVAEA
+883 
-893 NGAYF
+893 YF
-898 KYNGNLYKLSDY
+898 KPTSRFNKIGGSYTSSPDGEWFQIGTEWHNMNDY
-910 KRYKFDGET
+910 KRYKFDGENEE
-919 ATVYYAC
+919 YYAC
-926 IYNGESDKILS
+926 IYDGESDKILS

-966 ELNDKNS
+966 ELNDENS

-993 IKVATLR
+993 IKDATLR
-1000 DLNKWGNLGL
+1000 ELNTWGNLGMS
-1010 KETDDELKKKVYYNG
+1010 E
-1025 ATIEV
+1025 ATL
-1030 GDMKA
+1030 D
-1035 VEFLIFAIK
+1035 AIK
-1044 ALPTL
+1044 VANGGEDLTASEFFKGLNVRFVDGKLEIYFKFE

>member
-109 REMLDAMKVADVFK
+109 RETLGALKVADVFK
-123 DNNLKV
+123 GDNLKV
-129 VLNCF
+129 VFNCF
-134 TLGDVLKKADIDTTS
+134 TLGDVLKKTGIDTTS

-205 VKIGDLNSAINNIKL
+205 VKIGDLNSAINNIKF

-235 DYQNNTAVLYRRSR
+235 DNTGAVLYKKESGGEIKLK
-249 AQFSPKTLIAAN
+249 QLIEAD
-261 GTSECFEYVSNDKK
+261 GTSEFFKFVNTDAKDPAK
-275 VSGETYYLLDAD
+275 TYYKLNREE
-287 AGTIKVSDDG
+287 GTIKVSDDG
-297 NWKLKAGAELPYF
+297 NWELIKELPDF
-310 KNRYDKSG
+310 NNRYDISG
-318 NQNRFGIAYVVPEDS
+318 KRNRFGLAYVVLVDDNQIKITKRYADRDCTVENED
-333 HGMTVTERYDADYST
+333 GMYYFKYTKDAAGTNYRY
-348 KNESGLFYYEYDF
+348 
-361 VTATEAGVEYF
+361 
-372 YRVGA
+372 GA
-377 AVRTKIQDATG
+377 AIRTKIEG
-388 TEPAK
+388 TDPAQYK
-393 YAEIIEWR
+393 EVIEWR
-401 GYVET
+401 GYVEATDGFVNT
-406 TKADYFEAEPWKTYG
+406 TPETYG
-421 YSRDGKVTDE
+421 YSSLAQYEKE
-431 ELREHPSTDSLARYA
+431 ELVKQENPDLIICA

-515 KVVSDTTAEKATDGA
+515 KVVSVTTAEKATDGA

-541 EYSGTFITAKY
+541 EYKGTFITAKY
-552 RDKTVDE
+552 GDKTVY
-559 DKTVFLVKYKDG
+559 LVKYKDG
-571 LTGFGD
+571 LAGFGD

-583 KASNR
+583 KASNG
-588 VVVELAKK
+588 VVVALADK
-596 TIGELQTVGIDDL
+596 TIGELQNSGIDDL
-609 INTARLSDVMDIDGD
+609 INDALLYDVMDIDGD
-624 VFVSGDDFLSIP
+624 VFVEDTTG
-636 KEFVLDVDAKNENGF
+636 EFVLDVDTAGKNGF
-651 FRLAAKG
+651 FRLAQTG
-658 EKAEYK
+658 ETATHK

-669 DGNAVVKKLS
+669 ASNAVVKKLS

-717 DTGRKKYISLTDVY
+717 DIGNTSVRKYISLADVY
-731 VDPVY
+731 AAP
-736 EATEYAGTFNVGY
+736 EYAGTFNVGY
-749 VDTDPDTDIKFV
+749 VETDPDTDIKFV
-761 RARGT
+761 RATGT
-766 IEAGVTQYV
+766 IAAGVTQYV

-822 ATGFDAAVATSYDKI
+822 AADFDAAVATSNDKI

-883 LYNEHGVAEA
+883 LYNEHGVAETD
-893 NGAYF
+893 GAYF

-919 ATVYYAC
+919 AAEYYAC

-978 GNSKISSIEAEVSDK
+978 GNSKISSIEAEVTDK
-993 IKVATLR
+993 IKDATLR
-1000 DLNKWGNLGL
+1000 ELNAWGNLGL
-1010 KETDDELKKKVYYNG
+1010 TEEELNKTVKET
-1025 ATIEV
+1025 TIKV

-1035 VEFLIFAIK
+1035 ADFIRIAIRFA
-1044 ALPTL
+1044 TE

>member
-44 NYTKQ
+44 KYTKQ

-109 REMLDAMKVADVFK
+109 RETLGALKVADVFK
-123 DNNLKV
+123 DDNLKV

-134 TLGDVLKKADIDTTS
+134 TLGDVLKKTGIDTTT

-205 VKIGDLNSAINNIKL
+205 VKIGDLNSAINNIKF

-235 DYQNNTAVLYRRSR
+235 DNTGAVLYKKESGGEIKLK
-249 AQFSPKTLIAAN
+249 QLIEAD
-261 GTSECFEYVSNDKK
+261 GTSEFFKFVSTEAKDPAK
-275 VSGETYYLLDAD
+275 TYYKLNREE
-287 AGTIKVSDDG
+287 GTIKVSDDG
-297 NWKLKAGAELPYF
+297 NWELIKELPDF
-310 KNRYDKSG
+310 NNRYDISG
-318 NQNRFGIAYVVPEDS
+318 KRNRFGLAYVVLVDDNGIKITKRYADKDCTVENED
-333 HGMTVTERYDADYST
+333 GMYYFKYTKDAAGTNYRY
-348 KNESGLFYYEYDF
+348 
-361 VTATEAGVEYF
+361 
-372 YRVGA
+372 GA
-377 AVRTKIQDATG
+377 AVRTKIEG
-388 TEPAK
+388 TDPAQYK
-393 YAEIIEWR
+393 EVIEWR
-401 GYVET
+401 GYVEAT
-406 TKADYFEAEPWKTYG
+406 DGFVNTAPETYG
-421 YSRDGKVTDE
+421 YSSPAQYEKE
-431 ELREHPSTDSLARYA
+431 ELVKQETPDLIICA

-515 KVVSDTTAEKATDGA
+515 KVVSVTTAEKATDGA

-541 EYSGTFITAKY
+541 EYKGTFITAKDG
-552 RDKTVDE
+552 DKTVY
-559 DKTVFLVKYKDG
+559 LVKYKDG

-577 RYNITE
+577 RYNI
-583 KASNR
+583 
-588 VVVELAKK
+588 
-596 TIGELQTVGIDDL
+596 
-609 INTARLSDVMDIDGD
+609 
-624 VFVSGDDFLSIP
+624 
-636 KEFVLDVDAKNENGF
+636 
-651 FRLAAKG
+651 
-658 EKAEYK
+658 AE
-664 RVYEG
+664 
-669 DGNAVVKKLS
+669 
-679 TIGVNNIAARMDA
+679 
-692 VVNSTLLKE
+692 
-701 VVKVKE
+701 
-707 RYKLRVATAA
+707 
-717 DTGRKKYISLTDVY
+717 
-731 VDPVY
+731 
-736 EATEYAGTFNVGY
+736 
-749 VDTDPDTDIKFV
+749 
-761 RARGT
+761 
-766 IEAGVTQYV
+766 
-775 IVDKASSG
+775 KASSG

-822 ATGFDAAVATSYDKI
+822 ATDFDAAVATSYDKI

-883 LYNEHGVAEA
+883 LYNEHGVEET

-919 ATVYYAC
+919 AAEYYAC

-973 VLYGL
+973 ILYGL

-993 IKVATLR
+993 IKKATLR
-1000 DLNKWGNLGL
+1000 DLNKWGNLGMS
-1010 KETDDELKKKVYYNG
+1010 E
-1025 ATIEV
+1025 ATL
-1030 GDMKA
+1030 D
-1035 VEFLIFAIK
+1035 AIK
-1044 ALPTL
+1044 AANGNEDLTASEFFKGLNARFVDGKLEIYFKFK

>member
-109 REMLDAMKVADVFK
+109 RETLGALKVADVFK
-123 DNNLKV
+123 DDNLKV

-134 TLGDVLKKADIDTTS
+134 TLGDVLKKTGIDTTT

-177 INEMTIA
+177 LNEMTIA

-205 VKIGDLNSAINNIKL
+205 VKIGDLNSAINNIKF

-226 FDRDFYAEW
+226 FDRDLYTEW

-249 AQFSPKTLIAAN
+249 AQFPQKTLIAAN
-261 GTSECFEYVSNDKK
+261 GTSEYFEYVSNDKK

-287 AGTIKVSDDG
+287 AGTIKVSDAG
-297 NWKLKAGAELPYF
+297 NWKLKAGSELPYF

-406 TKADYFEAEPWKTYG
+406 TKTDYFEAEPWKTYG

-431 ELREHPSTDSLARYA
+431 ELTEYSSTDSLVRYA
-446 LVHVGKSEPVL
+446 LMHVGKSEPVL

-482 ITDDSAD
+482 ITDASAD

-515 KVVSDTTAEKATDGA
+515 KVVSVTTAEKATDGA

-541 EYSGTFITAKY
+541 EYKGTFITAKDG
-552 RDKTVDE
+552 DKTVY
-559 DKTVFLVKYKDG
+559 LVKYKDG
-571 LTGFGD
+571 LAGFGD

-583 KASNR
+583 KASNG
-588 VVVELAKK
+588 VVVALADK
-596 TIGELQTVGIDDL
+596 TIGELQTAGIDDL
-609 INTARLSDVMDIDGD
+609 VNAARLSSVMDIDGD
-624 VFVSGDDFLSIP
+624 VFVSGDDFPSIP
-636 KEFVLDVDAKNENGF
+636 KEYVLDGTDRNGF
-651 FRLAAKG
+651 FRLAAAG
-658 EKAEYK
+658 ETAEYK

-669 DGNAVVKKLS
+669 DGNAVIKKLS
-679 TIGVNNIAARMDA
+679 TIGVNNIAARMDD

-701 VVKVKE
+701 VVEVKE
-707 RYKLRVATAA
+707 RYKLKVATAA
-717 DTGRKKYISLTDVY
+717 DIGNTSVRKYISLADVY
-731 VDPVY
+731 AAPD
-736 EATEYAGTFNVGY
+736 YAGTFNVGY
-749 VDTDPDTDIKFV
+749 VETDPDTDIKFV

-766 IEAGVTQYV
+766 IAAGVTQYV

-822 ATGFDAAVATSYDKI
+822 ATDFDAAVAISYEKI

-854 YVRNNNGDYVYL
+854 YVRNNNGEYV
-866 DKEQDGTPVN
+866 KVDGKYV
-876 DHIKFGT
+876 KFGALYQYDT
-883 LYNEHGVAEA
+883 ESAMWKQSIEGTHFLYNGE
-893 NGAYF
+893 Y
-898 KYNGNLYKLSDY
+898 KKLSDY

-919 ATVYYAC
+919 APAYYAC
-926 IYNGESDKILS
+926 IYEGESDKILS

-943 VKDLADSGT
+943 VKDLSDSGT

-973 VLYGL
+973 VLYKL

-993 IKVATLR
+993 IKDATLR
-1000 DLNKWGNLGL
+1000 ELNTWGNLGL
-1010 KETDDELKKKVYYNG
+1010 TEEELNKTVIGKEIT
-1025 ATIEV
+1025 V
-1030 GDMKA
+1030 GEMKA
-1035 VEFLIFAIK
+1035 AEFLKLAIQFATN
-1044 ALPTL
+1044 P

>member
-109 REMLDAMKVADVFK
+109 RETLGAMKVADVFK

-134 TLGDVLKKADIDTTS
+134 TLGDVLKKTGIDTTT

-205 VKIGDLNSAINNIKL
+205 VKIGDLNSAINSIKF

-235 DYQNNTAVLYRRSR
+235 NNTGAVLYKKESGGEIKLK
-249 AQFSPKTLIAAN
+249 QLIEAD
-261 GTSECFEYVSNDKK
+261 GTSEFFKFVNTEAKDPAK
-275 VSGETYYLLDAD
+275 TYYKLNREE
-287 AGTIKVSDDG
+287 GTIKVSDDG
-297 NWKLKAGAELPYF
+297 NWELIKELPDF
-310 KNRYDKSG
+310 NNRYDISG
-318 NQNRFGIAYVVPEDS
+318 KRNRFGLAYVVLVDDNQIKITKRYADRACTVENED
-333 HGMTVTERYDADYST
+333 GMYYFKYTKDAAGTNYRY
-348 KNESGLFYYEYDF
+348 
-361 VTATEAGVEYF
+361 
-372 YRVGA
+372 GA
-377 AVRTKIQDATG
+377 AIRTKIEG
-388 TEPAK
+388 TDPAQYK
-393 YAEIIEWR
+393 EVIEWR
-401 GYVET
+401 GYVEATDGFVNT
-406 TKADYFEAEPWKTYG
+406 TPETYG
-421 YSRDGKVTDE
+421 YSSPAQYEKE
-431 ELREHPSTDSLARYA
+431 ELVKQENPDLIICA

-515 KVVSDTTAEKATDGA
+515 KVVSVTTAEKATDGA

-541 EYSGTFITAKY
+541 EYKGTFITAKDG
-552 RDKTVDE
+552 DKTVY
-559 DKTVFLVKYKDG
+559 LVKYKDG
-571 LTGFGD
+571 LIGFGD

-583 KASNR
+583 KASNG
-588 VVVELAKK
+588 VVVALADK
-596 TIGELQTVGIDDL
+596 TIGELQTAGIDDL
-609 INTARLSDVMDIDGD
+609 VNAARLSDVMDVDGD
-624 VFVSGDDFLSIP
+624 VFV
-636 KEFVLDVDAKNENGF
+636 LDSTADAKFILDGTDRNEF
-651 FRLAAKG
+651 FRLAAAG
-658 EKAEYK
+658 ETAEYK

-679 TIGVNNIAARMDA
+679 TIGVNNIAARMDN

-701 VVKVKE
+701 VVEVKE

-717 DTGRKKYISLTDVY
+717 DIDNTSVRKYISLADVY
-731 VDPVY
+731 AAP
-736 EATEYAGTFNVGY
+736 EYAGTFNVGY
-749 VDTDPDTDIKFV
+749 VESDLGTDIKFV

-766 IEAGVTQYV
+766 IATGVTQYV

-822 ATGFDAAVATSYDKI
+822 ATDFDAAVATSYDKI

-883 LYNEHGVAEA
+883 LYNEHGVEET

-919 ATVYYAC
+919 AAEYYAC

-978 GNSKISSIEAEVSDK
+978 GNSKISSIEAEVTDK
-993 IKVATLR
+993 IKDATLR
-1000 DLNKWGNLGL
+1000 ELNAWGNLGL
-1010 KETDDELKKKVYYNG
+1010 TEEELNKTVKVTG
-1025 ATIEV
+1025 EKV
-1030 GDMKA
+1030 GEMKA
-1035 VEFLIFAIK
+1035 ADFIRIAIRL
-1044 ALPTL
+1044 ATE

>member
-109 REMLDAMKVADVFK
+109 RETLGAMKVADVFK

-134 TLGDVLKKADIDTTS
+134 TLGDVLKKTGIDTTS

-205 VKIGDLNSAINNIKL
+205 VKIGDLNSAINNIKF

-249 AQFSPKTLIAAN
+249 AQFPQKTLIAAN
-261 GTSECFEYVSNDKK
+261 GTSEYFEYVPNDKK

-287 AGTIKVSDDG
+287 AGTIKASGDG

-318 NQNRFGIAYVVPEDS
+318 NQNRFGNTYVVPEDS

-515 KVVSDTTAEKATDGA
+515 KVVSDTTVEKATDGAYGA
-530 YIALPALSAGK
+530 YIALPALPAGK
-541 EYSGTFITAKY
+541 EYKGTFITAKDG
-552 RDKTVDE
+552 DKTVY
-559 DKTVFLVKYKDG
+559 LVKYKDG
-571 LTGFGD
+571 LAGFGD

-583 KASNR
+583 KASNG
-588 VVVELAKK
+588 VVVALADK
-596 TIGELQTVGIDDL
+596 TIGELQTAGIDDL
-609 INTARLSDVMDIDGD
+609 VNAARLSDVMDVDGD
-624 VFVSGDDFLSIP
+624 VFV
-636 KEFVLDVDAKNENGF
+636 LDSTADAKFILDLDAHGENGF
-651 FRLAAKG
+651 FRLAAAG
-658 EKAEYK
+658 ETAEYK

-679 TIGVNNIAARMDA
+679 TIGVNNIAARMDD

-717 DTGRKKYISLTDVY
+717 DIDNTSRRKYISLAD
-731 VDPVY
+731 VY
-736 EATEYAGTFNVGY
+736 EAPEYAGTFNVGY
-749 VDTDPDTDIKFV
+749 VESDPDTDIKFV
-761 RARGT
+761 RARGS
-766 IEAGVTQYV
+766 IAAGVTQYV

-822 ATGFDAAVATSYDKI
+822 VENTSGDNVSYYENASAISDSAI
-837 GQHVA
+837 GQRVA

-854 YVRNNNGDYVYL
+854 YVRNNNGDYVQLSSGYY
-866 DKEQDGTPVN
+866 KPTSRFNKTGESYTSSSDGEWFQ
-876 DHIKFGT
+876 IGT
-883 LYNEHGVAEA
+883 EWHNM
-893 NGAYF
+893 N
-898 KYNGNLYKLSDY
+898 DY
-910 KRYKFDGET
+910 KRFKFDGET
-919 ATVYYAC
+919 ATTYYAC
-926 IYNGESDKILS
+926 IYEGESDKILS

-966 ELNDKNS
+966 ELNDTNS
-973 VLYGL
+973 ILYKL

-993 IKVATLR
+993 IKVATLGE
-1000 DLNKWGNLGL
+1000 LNAWGNLGL
-1010 KETDDELKKKVYYNG
+1010 TEAELNK
-1025 ATIEV
+1025 TIAGV
-1030 GDMKA
+1030 PIGNMKA
-1035 VEFLIFAIK
+1035 VEFIRYVIST
-1044 ALPTL
+1044 LP

>member
-109 REMLDAMKVADVFK
+109 RETLGALKVADVFK
-123 DNNLKV
+123 DDNLKV

-134 TLGDVLKKADIDTTS
+134 TLGDVLKKTGIDTTT

-205 VKIGDLNSAINNIKL
+205 VKIGDLNSAINNIKF

-226 FDRDFYAEW
+226 FDRDLYTEW

-249 AQFSPKTLIAAN
+249 AQFAQKTLIAAN
-261 GTSECFEYVSNDKK
+261 GTSEYFEYVSNDKK

-297 NWKLKAGAELPYF
+297 NWKLKAGAKLPYF

-377 AVRTKIQDATG
+377 AIRTKIQDATG

-406 TKADYFEAEPWKTYG
+406 TKADYFAAEPWKTYG

-446 LVHVGKSEPVL
+446 LMHVGKSEPVL

-482 ITDDSAD
+482 ITDSAD

-515 KVVSDTTAEKATDGA
+515 KVVSVTTAEKATDGA
-530 YIALPALSAGK
+530 YIALPALPAGK
-541 EYSGTFITAKY
+541 EYKGTFITAKDG
-552 RDKTVDE
+552 DKTVY
-559 DKTVFLVKYKDG
+559 LVKYKDG
-571 LTGFGD
+571 LAGFGD

-583 KASNR
+583 KASNG
-588 VVVELAKK
+588 VVVALADK
-596 TIGELQTVGIDDL
+596 TIGELQTAGIDDL
-609 INTARLSDVMDIDGD
+609 VNAARLSSVMDIDGD
-624 VFVSGDDFLSIP
+624 VFV
-636 KEFVLDVDAKNENGF
+636 LDSTADAKFILDEDAHGENGF
-651 FRLAAKG
+651 FRLAAAG
-658 EKAEYK
+658 EEAEYK

-679 TIGVNNIAARMDA
+679 TIGVNNIAARMDD

-701 VVKVKE
+701 VVEVKE

-717 DTGRKKYISLTDVY
+717 DIGNTSVRKYISLADVY
-731 VDPVY
+731 AAP
-736 EATEYAGTFNVGY
+736 EYAGTFNVGY
-749 VDTDPDTDIKFV
+749 VETDPDKDIKFV
-761 RARGT
+761 RATGT
-766 IEAGVTQYV
+766 IATGVTQYV

-822 ATGFDAAVATSYDKI
+822 ATDFDAAVALSHEKI

-883 LYNEHGVAEA
+883 LYNEHGVEET

-919 ATVYYAC
+919 ATEYYAC

-966 ELNDKNS
+966 ELNDTNS
-973 VLYGL
+973 ILYGL

-993 IKVATLR
+993 IKVATLGE
-1000 DLNKWGNLGL
+1000 LNAWGNLGL
-1010 KETDDELKKKVYYNG
+1010 TEAELNK
-1025 ATIEV
+1025 TIAGV
-1030 GDMKA
+1030 PIGNMKA
-1035 VEFLIFAIK
+1035 VEFIRYVIST
-1044 ALPTL
+1044 LP